1 MQPEEETKNM
11 KKRLLAMLMVL
22 SMALSI
28 LPMSAM
34 AAPGG
39 GSGDQDETSQV
50 VNPGGTVYYDQ
61 NGKQYDTGKL
71 GEDGIVVEMS
81 KTVQAGDSENIFDV
95 TLQVKTNQNVQE
107 LSSTNPDAAVA
118 LVLDLSGSME
128 DCVECGKGET
138 SHSRWSDHTYKSRL
152 AQAQENAIQ
161 FLNQFSELSS
171 GEGKAKRM
179 VTVITFNSHAQ
190 RVTSWLDVT
199 NQRNLSHVQ
208 TQINSLEISERYTGT
223 NIEAGLMLADN
234 NLDEVKEEGI
244 EYLYTILLTDGKP
257 TWHVQRTSNSKNNI
271 TGERGGGSS
280 TKKEDAEDVGKEAN
294 DILTKSRN
302 SKLFSICFG
311 VEKVDWSTVP
321 VWETTPFRNWYD
333 ATPPTTERTT
343 VGQWLTSFSSKAYNG
358 GTKGENLFDNFDS
371 ILSQIEVA
379 TKAFKVT
386 DEMGENVSVV
396 NYQQNEGNTVKV
408 SENRDQIYWDILQS
422 ALDSEESNYTEN
434 EDGTITGTLAY
445 TLHYTVKLD
454 NLSMQNPDQ
463 GSVKVNDSA
472 KLTYAVCTDG
482 MWGDI
487 QTGTFAVPQ
496 VKSFAG
502 DLIFTKKGSDG
513 KILEGAQ
520 FTLTCQD
527 NRNWKREATS
537 NESGGISFENIPSGH
552 VYTLTEA
559 EVPEGY
565 VAVELIDV
573 TVSYGEVTAEGIT
586 DGTLIDPVA
595 TGSLAISKEVTA
607 GDGLTPDENQQ
618 FSFKVEFNGEGQLE
632 GDFPYTVS
640 GSENEYTITDGGTIT
655 LKAEETATITGL
667 PVGTTYTVTETNIP
681 AGFEAE
687 QGSISGTISGE
698 GNNAEFTNR
707 YSVEPLILSGETYLT
722 VRKEI
727 KAGDETYTWGEGDS
741 FTFSIFAKNGVPM
754 PEEETVTIS
763 NSTGGHTASF
773 GNITY
778 EKPDTYQYTIR
789 EIHSDIPGM
798 SSDTKV
804 YIVTVNVAVQD
815 GKLVPEVTYQVKRNN
830 ETTDYTKSEYE
841 NNKLLFTNQYDTSKQ
856 TVRISG
862 NKELKGEPLD
872 AGDFQFQLTGVQ
884 KDDGE
889 VIRDQSGVG
898 DIPLPGDLE
907 IGGTVTNGS
916 IESDPSNIFFGTI
929 TYDVKDE
936 GTYKYY
942 FKEVV
947 PEEAEPGMVYDE
959 EEKVVTVTVTY
970 EDQVL
975 NAIVSVDAGDGTV
988 TEKNAS
994 LTFRNVKKEATLG
1007 GDGSTALTV
1016 NKTLTGRGWLPTDTF
1031 SFTLAANDDTTKQA
1045 IKDGDVVLNGV
1056 QVVNGVM
1063 TTTISGGPTLTGS
1076 NSIMNAKTSAFEGIT
1091 FYEEGIYKFLVQETA
1106 GEIKDVTYSLAKYT
1120 VTVQV
1125 DENEDGTLADPVVT
1139 VTQTTN
1145 DKGDAV
1151 SEVGATTL
1159 QFTNTVAEKGN
1170 TKSVTTGEEG
1180 AGNYDPDGKVAG
1192 VGDILTYTIQWVND
1206 AVDEN
1211 GNATAA
1217 TVTVTDTIPEGT
1229 EYVKNSAVN
1238 ATYDDTT
1245 KTLTWTINN
1254 AAADATDEVSFQVKV
1269 TEAAVENKENTIKN
1283 QAAVKVGDNTPKQT
1297 TETETYVP
1305 EKSVTEYQPGTGD
1318 AAATVPDTGL
1328 KVGDQLTYTIFYKN
1342 TETDKANVTIADVVP
1357 AGTKLTEK
1365 PMADGATVTMYA
1377 DDKGETET
1385 NDPAAAKMVKWV
1397 IPEVEENAE
1406 GTVTMTV
1413 KVVSGAEAT
1422 VENTASVQ
1430 IGQDGPTVSTNTEST
1445 EIDESERTVTITP
1458 ADIIVYTGGTG
1469 YEGVVGNQSGAA
1481 RAGEDEETG
1490 GQSNGLPEPGYY
1502 ITLPDW
1508 LNDQL
1513 NIKEDPTEEGATDLS
1528 KILTFT
1534 YADDE
1539 EQTRKWSLALYYD
1552 GEDGTSYEETRVEGV
1567 TRNRYVYRMNP
1578 AVVDGE
1584 KIPVRVQ
1591 FTPKGEEGGIPT
1603 LSDDFTLDLGTL
1615 YQQYDMTIYPGL
1627 LEQDLVE
1634 AQVKLNGGDNTETLP
1649 VKVGNGTLTVRGT
1662 TNGEVTTKVATTT
1675 DDVTKNTKT
1684 IDETTGCTITA
1695 VADADTQYVVN
1706 ESHVTVEAESVHLLA
1721 DELSQGDTAEGDA
1734 ANESQRI
1741 LKDYL
1746 VENNQ
1751 AETDDHYIYQYL
1763 DLVDETNGRAWV
1775 TADRPVDVY
1784 WKLPKGSD
1792 SNDDFKIVHFTGLD
1806 RQYDEETEK
1815 LIGTEGY
1822 EVEEYTTAN
1831 NKLEIVT
1838 LDGEQYLKFAT
1849 KEFSPFVL
1857 VWDEVSN
1864 SSGGGGSGGNK
1875 PSLNTEDH
1883 YGYIV
1888 GYPVDYETGEPTDD
1902 QARKPVK
1909 PQGKITRAEVATIFF
1924 RMLTDES
1931 RNAYW
1936 SQSNDFT
1943 DVAADAWYNNA
1954 ISTMANA
1961 GILDGYED
1969 GSFHPNGYITRAEF
1983 ATIAVRFF
1991 DLSYQGEDLFP
2002 DIDGHWA
2009 QDYINQAAD
2018 AGIIEGYPDGTFGPQ
2033 KQITRAEAVT
2043 MVNRTLDRHPDQDHF
2058 LEDMLVW
2065 PDNLDTEAWYYAD
2078 IQEATNSHEYQV
2090 KKDAQGNEYEV
2101 WTKILPIRDWEAL
2114 EKEWSDANSSENPG
2128 DVV

>member
-1 MQPEEETKNM
+1 M

-34 AAPGG
+34 AAPDD
-39 GSGDQDETSQV
+39 GSGGQDETSQV
-50 VNPGGTVYYDQ
+50 VNPGGTIYYDKD
-61 NGKQYDTGKL
+61 GKKNETGEL
-71 GEDGIVVEMS
+71 GKDGIVVEMKKEVE
-81 KTVQAGDSENIFDV
+81 KTEKENEFNV
-95 TLQVKTNQNVQE
+95 TLQVRTSQNIKE
-107 LSSTNPDAAVA
+107 LSSKNPDAAVV
-118 LVLDLSGSME
+118 LVLDVSNSM
-128 DCVECGKGET
+128 DNCSVCGNSWYQKHKGHRFT
-138 SHSRWSDHTYKSRL
+138 SRL
-152 AQAQENAIQ
+152 AKAKEAAIQ
-161 FLNQFSELSS
+161 FVDEFAKLTA
-171 GEGKAKRM
+171 GEGTAKRM
-179 VTVITFNSHAQ
+179 VNVIMFGDGAY
-190 RVTSWLDVT
+190 REVDWCDVT
-199 NQRNLSHVQ
+199 KPNVLQSVK
-208 TQINSLEISERYTGT
+208 TKINSLETSGGT
-223 NIEAGLMLADN
+223 NIEAGLMLARN
-234 NLDEVKEEGI
+234 NLDSKTVDGI
-244 EYLYTILLTDGKP
+244 DYLYTILLTDGEP
-257 TWHVQRTSNSKNNI
+257 TMYVDGNRTSVNRIDGNGLGYGATEESVKDIGTLANNIKEKGNGLSKLYSICCGEDVWNSKPFHSWSGVTPSVTEKTTI
-271 TGERGGGSS
+271 GEWLQAFS
-280 TKKEDAEDVGKEAN
+280 TAAY
-294 DILTKSRN
+294 KSD
-302 SKLFSICFG
+302 SA
-311 VEKVDWSTVP
+311 D
-321 VWETTPFRNWYD
+321 
-333 ATPPTTERTT
+333 
-343 VGQWLTSFSSKAYNG
+343 
-358 GTKGENLFDNFDS
+358 NLFDNFSS
-371 ILSQIEVA
+371 ILEQIKIA
-379 TKAFKVT
+379 TKAFRVS
-386 DEMGENVSVV
+386 DHMGENITAEQIISGGKNVAEISD
-396 NYQQNEGNTVKV
+396 NEVKWNILASEVDETLTNWNEETNTG
-408 SENRDQIYWDILQS
+408 ILGYS
-422 ALDSEESNYTEN
+422 
-434 EDGTITGTLAY
+434 LAY
-445 TLHYTVKLD
+445 TVTLD
-454 NLSMQNPDQ
+454 NLSMKNID
-463 GSVKVNDSA
+463 SVVAVNEEA
-472 KLTYAVCTDG
+472 TLTYAVQNDG
-482 MWGDI
+482 TWGDI

-513 KILEGAQ
+513 KILEGAR

-527 NRNWKREATS
+527 NGNWNREATS
-537 NESGGISFENIPSGH
+537 NESGEISFENIPSGH

-565 VAVELIDV
+565 VAVEPIDV

-595 TGSLAISKEVTA
+595 TGSLAISKTVTA
-607 GDGLTPDENQQ
+607 ESGLEPDSDQK
-618 FSFKVEFNGEGQLE
+618 FTFMVDFNGEDVLE
-632 GDFPYTVS
+632 GKFPYTVS
-640 GSENEYTITDGGTIT
+640 GSETGNGNVTDGATIT

-681 AGFEAE
+681 AGFVPENNSL
-687 QGSISGTISGE
+687 QGSISKEESK
-698 GNNAEFTNR
+698 AVFTNT
-707 YSVEPLILSGETYLT
+707 YTVTPATLLGETCLT
-722 VRKEI
+722 VKKEI
-727 KAGDETYTWGEGDS
+727 KAGDELYTWGEDDS
-741 FTFSIFAKNGVPM
+741 FTFSISAKEGTPM
-754 PEEETVTIS
+754 PNEKSITIG
-763 NSTGGHTASF
+763 NGTDDYTASF

-778 EKPDTYQYTIR
+778 EKPGTYEYNIR
-789 EIHSDIPGM
+789 ENSSNIPGM

-804 YIVTVNVAVQD
+804 YIVTVNVEVQD
-815 GKLVPEVTYQVKRNN
+815 GKLVPKVTYRVQQGDKSSN
-830 ETTDYTKSEYE
+830 YTEYDT
-841 NNKLLFTNQYDTSKQ
+841 NKLLFTNLYDTSRQ

-872 AGDFQFQLTGVQ
+872 TGDFQFQLIGVQ
-884 KDDGE
+884 KDDGK
-889 VIRDQSGVG
+889 VIRDQSEVG
-898 DIPLPGDLE
+898 DIPLPGELT
-907 IGGTVTNGS
+907 IGGEVSNGS
-916 IESDPSNIFFGTI
+916 AQGDPGNIFFGTI
-929 TYDVKDE
+929 TYDVQDA

-942 FKEVV
+942 FQEVV
-947 PEEAEPGMVYDE
+947 PEDKEPGMVYDE

-970 EDQVL
+970 DEGVL
-975 NAIVSVDAGDGTV
+975 NATVSVDTGDGTAAG
-988 TEKNAS
+988 ESAS
-994 LTFRNVKKEATLG
+994 LTFRNVKKKATLD
-1007 GDGSTALTV
+1007 GDKEAALTV
-1016 NKTLTGRGWLPTDTF
+1016 KKTLTGRGWLPTDQFTF
-1031 SFTLAANDDTTKQA
+1031 QLAAEDDDTSQA
-1045 IKDGDVVLNGV
+1045 LDDGTVKLENALGDVMV
-1056 QVVNGVM
+1056 
-1063 TTTISGGPTLTGS
+1063 TTIPESKTIQAGNSVISNTKTGS
-1076 NSIMNAKTSAFEGIT
+1076 FGDIT
-1091 FYEEGIYKFLVQETA
+1091 FYEA
-1106 GEIKDVTYSLAKYT
+1106 GTYTFTVTEIKPDKGAIEGVTYSLAKYT

-1125 DENEDGTLADPVVT
+1125 DENKDGTLAEPKVT
-1139 VTQTTN
+1139 VTQTTD
-1145 DKGDAV
+1145 DKGESV
-1151 SEVGATTL
+1151 SDGGATTP

-1170 TKSVTTGEEG
+1170 TKSVTTGTEG
-1180 AGNYDPDGKVAG
+1180 TDSYDPDGKVAG

-1513 NIKEDPTEEGATDLS
+1513 NIQDDPTEEGATDLS

-1539 EQTRKWSLALYYD
+1539 EQTREWSLALYYD

-1591 FTPKGEEGGIPT
+1591 FVPKNDPDGIPT

-1615 YQQYDMTIYPGL
+1615 YQQYSMTIYPGL

-1634 AQVKLNGGDNTETLP
+1634 AQVKLNGEDDTETLP

-1675 DDVTKNTKT
+1675 DAVAENENT
-1684 IDETTGCTITA
+1684 IDDVTGCTITA

-1706 ESHVTVEAESVHLLA
+1706 ESHVTVEAENVHLLA

-1734 ANESQRI
+1734 ANESQQI
-1741 LKDYL
+1741 LKNYL
-1746 VENNQ
+1746 VKKDQ

-1792 SNDDFKIVHFTGLD
+1792 SNDDFKLVHFTGLD
-1806 RQYDEETEK
+1806 RQYDEETEG
-1815 LIGTEGY
+1815 LIGQEGY
-1822 EVEEYTTAN
+1822 EVEAYTTSN
-1831 NKLEIVT
+1831 GGLEIVT

-1864 SSGGGGSGGNK
+1864 SSGGGNK

-1936 SQSNDFT
+1936 SQSNSFT

-1954 ISTMANA
+1954 ISTMTNA

-2043 MVNRTLDRHPDQDHF
+2043 MVNRTLDRHPDPDHF

-2078 IQEATNSHEYQV
+2078 MQEATNSHEYQM

-2128 DVV
+2128 DVAG

>member
-28 LPMSAM
+28 LPMSAV
-34 AAPGG
+34 AVGNGEAREYQ
-39 GSGDQDETSQV
+39 DQIVKQGEEIVTSE
-50 VNPGGTVYYDQ
+50 
-61 NGKQYDTGKL
+61 GKVKHSKIIQQTG
-71 GEDGIVVEMS
+71 ENTFGI
-81 KTVQAGDSENIFDV
+81 
-95 TLQVKTNQNVQE
+95 TLQVKTSEEIKEQVVSE
-107 LSSTNPDAAVA
+107 DAAVV
-118 LVLDLSGSME
+118 LVLDQSSSMTYNNIKDLKEAVYGFVDTLTENVSATARREIAIVMFGSNADTE
-128 DCVECGKGET
+128 LFWTNAVTDRWKVNQAVTGIEKT
-138 SHSRWSDHTYKSRL
+138 SN
-152 AQAQENAIQ
+152 E
-161 FLNQFSELSS
+161 
-171 GEGKAKRM
+171 
-179 VTVITFNSHAQ
+179 
-190 RVTSWLDVT
+190 
-199 NQRNLSHVQ
+199 
-208 TQINSLEISERYTGT
+208 GT
-223 NIEAGLMLADN
+223 NIEGGLRLAN
-234 NLDEVKEEGI
+234 NLLNHDKIKDIQNKYV
-244 EYLYTILLTDGKP
+244 ILMTDGVP
-257 TWHVQRTSNSKNNI
+257 TFYVTDRNETSSMTKM
-271 TGERGGGSS
+271 TGSRGGGSS
-280 TKKEDAEDVGKEAN
+280 AEHPDWHDIYCTKGWDDLGESDDIPGQIREKGAKLYTVSYKSSSIKNKKVNGQTIDNWLASFADQHFQSN
-294 DILTKSRN
+294 DDISLGLENIAQIIVNQAKAWILT
-302 SKLFSICFG
+302 
-311 VEKVDWSTVP
+311 DP
-321 VWETTPFRNWYD
+321 
-333 ATPPTTERTT
+333 
-343 VGQWLTSFSSKAYNG
+343 
-358 GTKGENLFDNFDS
+358 
-371 ILSQIEVA
+371 
-379 TKAFKVT
+379 
-386 DEMGENVSVV
+386 MGE
-396 NYQQNEGNTVKV
+396 YIQFGLNEGITRVTNETQNIVRNPRKYNTDT
-408 SENRDQIYWDILQS
+408 NTLIWDLKN
-422 ALDSEESNYTEN
+422 DSLYEKETIGNVTWYT
-434 EDGTITGTLAY
+434 Y
-445 TLHYTVKLD
+445 TLTYSVTLN
-454 NLSMQNPDQ
+454 NLKEGFSQNQNYDTN
-463 GSVKVNDSA
+463 GTT
-472 KLTYAVCTDG
+472 KLTYMVRDEK
-482 MWGDI
+482 GDLEPELYE
-487 QTGTFAVPQ
+487 TELAVPQ
-496 VKSFAG
+496 VKGFVGS
-502 DLIFTKKGSDG
+502 LEFTKVNAEKQPLKGAEFTLKVDDGNWQKKVASDNDG
-513 KILEGAQ
+513 KIS
-520 FTLTCQD
+520 FTD
-527 NRNWKREATS
+527 
-537 NESGGISFENIPSGH
+537 IPSGH
-552 VYTLTEA
+552 VYTLTETEA
-559 EVPEGY
+559 PEGY
-565 VAVELIDV
+565 VEVTPIDV
-573 TVSYGEVTAEGIT
+573 TVSYGEVTAKEIT

-595 TGSLAISKEVTA
+595 TGSLAISKTVTIES
-607 GDGLTPDENQQ
+607 GLEPDSDQE
-618 FSFKVEFNGEGQLE
+618 FTFMVDFNGEDVLE
-632 GDFPYTVS
+632 GKFPYTVS
-640 GSENEYTITDGGTIT
+640 GSEITGNVTDGATIT
-655 LKAEETATITGL
+655 LKAGETATITGL

-681 AGFEAE
+681 AGFVPENNSL
-687 QGSISGTISGE
+687 QGSISKEESK
-698 GNNAEFTNR
+698 AVFTNT
-707 YSVEPLILSGETYLT
+707 YTVTPATLLGENCLT
-722 VRKEI
+722 VKKEI
-727 KAGDETYTWGEGDS
+727 KAGDELYTWGEDDS
-741 FTFSIFAKNGVPM
+741 FTFSISADTGVPM
-754 PEEETVTIS
+754 PDKEIVTIS
-763 NSTGGHTASF
+763 NSTEGHTASF

-778 EKPDTYQYTIR
+778 EKPGTYEYNIR
-789 EIHSDIPGM
+789 ENPSNIPGM

-804 YIVTVNVAVQD
+804 YIVTVNVEVQD
-815 GKLVPEVTYQVKRNN
+815 GKLVPKVTYQVQQGDKSSN
-830 ETTDYTKSEYE
+830 YTEYDT
-841 NNKLLFTNQYDTSKQ
+841 NKLLFTNLYDTSKQ

-942 FKEVV
+942 FREVV
-947 PEEAEPGMVYDE
+947 PADKEPGMVYDE

-970 EDQVL
+970 DEGQGL

-988 TEKNAS
+988 TEENAS

-1016 NKTLTGRGWLPTDTF
+1016 NKTLTGRGWLPTDQFTF
-1031 SFTLAANDDTTKQA
+1031 QLAAEDDDTSKA
-1045 IKDGDVVLNGV
+1045 LEDGTVKLENALGDAMV
-1056 QVVNGVM
+1056 
-1063 TTTISGGPTLTGS
+1063 TTIPESKTIQAGNSVISNTKTGS
-1076 NSIMNAKTSAFEGIT
+1076 FGDIT
-1091 FYEEGIYKFLVQETA
+1091 FYETGKYTFTVTEMKPGEGAIE
-1106 GEIKDVTYSLAKYT
+1106 GVTYSLAKYT

-1125 DENEDGTLADPVVT
+1125 DENKGGTLAEPKVT
-1139 VTQTTN
+1139 VTQTTD
-1145 DKGDAV
+1145 DKGESV
-1151 SEVGATTL
+1151 SDGGATTL

-1170 TKSVTTGEEG
+1170 TKSVTTGTEG
-1180 AGNYDPDGKVAG
+1180 TDSYDPDGKVAG

-1229 EYVKNSAVN
+1229 EYVKNSAEN

-1254 AAADATDEVSFQVKV
+1254 AAADATEEVSFQVKV

-1283 QAAVKVGDNTPKQT
+1283 QAAVKVGDNAPKQT
-1297 TETETYVP
+1297 TKTETYVP
-1305 EKSVTEYQPGTGD
+1305 EKSVTKYQPKDGD
-1318 AAATVPDTGL
+1318 ATTEVPQTGL
-1328 KVGDQLTYTIFYKN
+1328 KVGDQLTYTISYKN
-1342 TETDKANVTIADVVP
+1342 TEDTASMVTITDKVPTGTEFVSADNGGALDEESGIVTWTLNEVQP
-1357 AGTKLTEK
+1357 
-1365 PMADGATVTMYA
+1365 GAT
-1377 DDKGETET
+1377 GE
-1385 NDPAAAKMVKWV
+1385 
-1397 IPEVEENAE
+1397 
-1406 GTVTMTV
+1406 VTMTV
-1413 KVVSGAEAT
+1413 KVVSGAETT

-1430 IGQDGPTVSTNTEST
+1430 IGQNGPTVSTNTEST
-1445 EIDESERTVTITP
+1445 EIDESERSIIITP

-1469 YEGVVGNQSGAA
+1469 YESVVGNQSGAA

-1539 EQTRKWSLALYYD
+1539 EQTREWSLALYYD

-1591 FTPKGEEGGIPT
+1591 FVPKNDPDSIPT

-1615 YQQYDMTIYPGL
+1615 YQQYSMTIYPGL

-1634 AQVKLNGGDNTETLP
+1634 AQVKLNGEDDTETLP

-1695 VADADTQYVVN
+1695 VADADTQYVIN
-1706 ESHVTVEAESVHLLA
+1706 DSHVTVEAESVHLLA

-1734 ANESQRI
+1734 ANESQQI
-1741 LKDYL
+1741 LKNYL
-1746 VENNQ
+1746 VKNDQ

-1792 SNDDFKIVHFTGLD
+1792 SNDDFKLVHFTGLD
-1806 RQYDEETEK
+1806 RQYDEETEG
-1815 LIGTEGY
+1815 LIGQEGY
-1822 EVEEYTTAN
+1822 EVEAYTTSN
-1831 NKLEIVT
+1831 GGLEIVT

-1864 SSGGGGSGGNK
+1864 SSGGGGGGGNK

-1888 GYPVDYETGEPTDD
+1888 GYPVDYATGEPTDD
-1902 QARKPVK
+1902 QDRKPVK

-1936 SQSNDFT
+1936 SQSNSFT
-1943 DVAADAWYNNA
+1943 DVAAGAWYNNA

-2009 QDYINQAAD
+2009 QEYINQAAD

-2043 MVNRTLDRHPDQDHF
+2043 MVNRTLDRHPDPDHF

-2128 DVV
+2128 DVAG

>member
-1 MQPEEETKNM
+1 M

-34 AAPGG
+34 AAPDD
-39 GSGDQDETSQV
+39 GSGGQDETSQV

-199 NQRNLSHVQ
+199 NQRNLNYVQ

-257 TWHVQRTSNSKNNI
+257 TWHVQRTSNSKSNI

-280 TKKEDAEDVGKEAN
+280 TQKEDAEDVGKEAN

-321 VWETTPFRNWYD
+321 VWETTPFRNWYN

-537 NESGGISFENIPSGH
+537 NESGKISFENIPSGH
-552 VYTLTEA
+552 VYTLTETEA
-559 EVPEGY
+559 PEGY
-565 VAVELIDV
+565 VEVTPIDV
-573 TVSYGEVTAEGIT
+573 AVSYGEVTAEGIT

-595 TGSLAISKEVTA
+595 TGSLAISKKVTV
-607 GDGLTPDENQQ
+607 GDGLTPSPDTNFTFSVQ
-618 FSFKVEFNGEGQLE
+618 F
-632 GDFPYTVS
+632 
-640 GSENEYTITDGGTIT
+640 GSELSGTYETKTTSEKGAQEEETGKLTVTNGQATVTLQADQTITIQ
-655 LKAEETATITGL
+655 GL
-667 PVGTTYTVTETNIP
+667 PAGTTYTVTETERGD
-681 AGFEAE
+681 GFTQTVPEGDAT
-687 QGSISGTISGE
+687 GTISANRTE
-698 GNNAEFTNR
+698 TAAFTN
-707 YSVEPLILSGETYLT
+707 TYKVAPVSLAGST
-722 VRKEI
+722 ALQVKKEI
-727 KAGDETYTWGEGDS
+727 QGKAPETSYEWQENDS
-741 FTFSIFAKNGVPM
+741 FTFTITAVTQGAPM
-754 PEEETVTIS
+754 PERKEIVIDKDTT
-763 NSTGGHTASF
+763 NHTASF
-773 GNITY
+773 GDITY
-778 EKPDTYQYTIR
+778 KKPGTYKYEIR
-789 EIHSDIPGM
+789 EKNSEIPGM
-798 SSDTKV
+798 SSDSR
-804 YIVTVNVAVQD
+804 A
-815 GKLVPEVTYQVKRNN
+815 YQVQVVVEDTGTGSLNVK
-830 ETTDYTKSEYE
+830 EPKYSLLDGGSTTEYE
-841 NNKLLFTNQYDTSKQ
+841 YGENTPMTFVNTYDTATQQVIIRGTK
-856 TVRISG
+856 T
-862 NKELKGEPLD
+862 
-872 AGDFQFQLTGVQ
+872 LTGDTLA
-884 KDDGE
+884 KDQFSFALTKAE
-889 VIRDQSGVG
+889 KVG
-898 DIPLPGDLE
+898 SEGATVPLPVIDENSLE
-907 IGGTVTNGS
+907 VGNTVKNTEATAN
-916 IESDPSNIFFGTI
+916 NIFFGTI
-929 TYDVKDE
+929 TYDVQDA

-942 FKEVV
+942 FQEVV
-947 PEEAEPGMVYDE
+947 PEDEEPGMVYDD

-970 EDQVL
+970 DEGVL
-975 NAIVSVDAGDGTV
+975 NSTVSVDTGDGTAAG
-988 TEKNAS
+988 KSAS
-994 LTFRNVKKEATLG
+994 LTFHNVKKEATLD
-1007 GDGSTALTV
+1007 GDGDAALTV
-1016 NKTLTGRGWLPTDTF
+1016 KKTLTGRGWLPTDQFTF
-1031 SFTLAANDDTTKQA
+1031 QLAAEDDDTSQA
-1045 IKDGDVVLNGV
+1045 LEDGTVKLENALGDAMV
-1056 QVVNGVM
+1056 
-1063 TTTISGGPTLTGS
+1063 TTIPESKTIQAGNSVISNTKTGS
-1076 NSIMNAKTSAFEGIT
+1076 FGDIT
-1091 FYEEGIYKFLVQETA
+1091 FYETGKYTFTVTEMKPGEGAIE
-1106 GEIKDVTYSLAKYT
+1106 GVTYSLAKYT

-1139 VTQTTN
+1139 VTQTTD
-1145 DKGDAV
+1145 DKGESV
-1151 SEVGATTL
+1151 SDGGATTL

-1211 GNATAA
+1211 GNVTAA

-1229 EYVKNSAVN
+1229 EYVNNSAQN
-1238 ATYDDTT
+1238 ATYDGDT
-1245 KTLTWTINN
+1245 KTLTWTIKN
-1254 AAADATDEVSFQVKV
+1254 ADPNATGTVSFRVKV
-1269 TEAAVENKENTIKN
+1269 TEAAVKNDEDNTIEN
-1283 QAAVKVGDNTPKQT
+1283 QATVEVGDNESKQT
-1297 TETETYVP
+1297 TKTETYVP
-1305 EKSVTEYQPGTGD
+1305 EKSVTKYQPKDGD
-1318 AAATVPDTGL
+1318 ATTEVPQTGL
-1328 KVGDQLTYTIFYKN
+1328 KVGDQLTYTISYKN
-1342 TETDKANVTIADVVP
+1342 TEDTASTVTITDKVPTGTEFVSADNGGALDEESGIVTWTLNEVQP
-1357 AGTKLTEK
+1357 
-1365 PMADGATVTMYA
+1365 GAT
-1377 DDKGETET
+1377 GE
-1385 NDPAAAKMVKWV
+1385 
-1397 IPEVEENAE
+1397 
-1406 GTVTMTV
+1406 VTMTV
-1413 KVVSGAEAT
+1413 KVVSGAETT

-1430 IGQDGPTVSTNTEST
+1430 IGEDGPTVSTNTEST
-1445 EIDESERTVTITP
+1445 EIDESERSIIITP

-1469 YEGVVGNQSGAA
+1469 YESVVGNQSGAA

-1490 GQSNGLPEPGYY
+1490 EQSNGLPEPGYY

-1513 NIKEDPTEEGATDLS
+1513 NIQEDPTQEGATDLS

-1539 EQTRKWSLALYYD
+1539 EQTREWSLALYYD

-1591 FTPKGEEGGIPT
+1591 FVPKNDPDGIPT

-1615 YQQYDMTIYPGL
+1615 YQQYSMTIYPGL

-1634 AQVKLNGGDNTETLP
+1634 AQVKLNGEDDTETLP

-1695 VADADTQYVVN
+1695 VADADTQYVIN
-1706 ESHVTVEAESVHLLA
+1706 DSHVTVEAENVHLLA

-1734 ANESQRI
+1734 ANESQQI

-1746 VENNQ
+1746 VKNDQ

-1792 SNDDFKIVHFTGLD
+1792 SNDDFKLVHFTGLD
-1806 RQYDEETEK
+1806 RQYDGDTAD
-1815 LIGTEGY
+1815 LIGQEGY
-1822 EVEEYTTAN
+1822 EVEAYTTSN
-1831 NKLEIVT
+1831 GGLEIVT

-1864 SSGGGGSGGNK
+1864 SSGGGGGGGNK

-1888 GYPVDYETGEPTDD
+1888 GYPVDYATGEPTDD

-1936 SQSNDFT
+1936 SQSNSFT

-1954 ISTMANA
+1954 ISTMTNA

-2043 MVNRTLDRHPDQDHF
+2043 MVNRTLDRHPDPDHF

-2128 DVV
+2128 DVAG

>member
-1 MQPEEETKNM
+1 M

-34 AAPGG
+34 AAPDD
-39 GSGDQDETSQV
+39 GSGGQDETSQV
-50 VNPGGTVYYDQ
+50 VNPGGTIYYDKD
-61 NGKQYDTGKL
+61 GKKNETGEL
-71 GEDGIVVEMS
+71 GKDGIVVEMKKEVE
-81 KTVQAGDSENIFDV
+81 KTEKENEFNV
-95 TLQVKTNQNVQE
+95 TLQVRTSQNIKE
-107 LSSTNPDAAVA
+107 LSSKNPDAAVV
-118 LVLDLSGSME
+118 LVLDVSNSM
-128 DCVECGKGET
+128 DNCSVCGNSWYQKHKGHRFT
-138 SHSRWSDHTYKSRL
+138 SRL
-152 AQAQENAIQ
+152 AKAKEAAIQ
-161 FLNQFSELSS
+161 FVDEFAKLTA
-171 GEGKAKRM
+171 GEGTAKRM
-179 VTVITFNSHAQ
+179 VNVIMFGDGAY
-190 RVTSWLDVT
+190 REVDWCDVT
-199 NQRNLSHVQ
+199 KPNVLQSVK
-208 TQINSLEISERYTGT
+208 TKINSLETSGGT
-223 NIEAGLMLADN
+223 NIEAGLMLARN
-234 NLDEVKEEGI
+234 NLDSTTVDGI
-244 EYLYTILLTDGKP
+244 DYLYTILLTDGEP
-257 TWHVQRTSNSKNNI
+257 TMYVDGNRTSVNRIDGNGLGYGATRESVKDIGTLANNIKEKGNGLSKLYSICCGEDVWNSKPFHSWSGVTPSVTEKTTI
-271 TGERGGGSS
+271 GEWLQAFS
-280 TKKEDAEDVGKEAN
+280 TAAY
-294 DILTKSRN
+294 KSD
-302 SKLFSICFG
+302 SA
-311 VEKVDWSTVP
+311 D
-321 VWETTPFRNWYD
+321 
-333 ATPPTTERTT
+333 
-343 VGQWLTSFSSKAYNG
+343 
-358 GTKGENLFDNFDS
+358 NLFDNFSS
-371 ILSQIEVA
+371 ILEQIKIA
-379 TKAFKVT
+379 TKAFRVS
-386 DEMGENVSVV
+386 DHMGENITAEQIISGGKNVAEISD
-396 NYQQNEGNTVKV
+396 NEVKWNILASEVDETLTNWNEETNTG
-408 SENRDQIYWDILQS
+408 ILGYS
-422 ALDSEESNYTEN
+422 
-434 EDGTITGTLAY
+434 LAY
-445 TLHYTVKLD
+445 TVTLD
-454 NLSMQNPDQ
+454 NLSMKNID
-463 GSVKVNDSA
+463 SVVAVNEEA
-472 KLTYAVCTDG
+472 TLTYAVQNDG
-482 MWGDI
+482 TWGDI

-527 NRNWKREATS
+527 NENWNREATS
-537 NESGGISFENIPSGH
+537 NESGKISFENIPSGH
-552 VYTLTEA
+552 VYTLTETEA
-559 EVPEGY
+559 PEGY
-565 VAVELIDV
+565 VEVTPIDV

-595 TGSLAISKEVTA
+595 TGSLAISKTVTA
-607 GDGLTPDENQQ
+607 ESGLEPDSDQK
-618 FSFKVEFNGEGQLE
+618 FTFMVDFNGEDVLE
-632 GDFPYTVS
+632 GKFPYTVS
-640 GSENEYTITDGGTIT
+640 GSETGNGNVTDGATIT
-655 LKAEETATITGL
+655 LKAGETATITGL
-667 PVGTTYTVTETNIP
+667 PVGTTYTVTETEIP
-681 AGFEAE
+681 TGFEAE
-687 QGSISGTISGE
+687 QESINGTISGE
-698 GNNAEFTNR
+698 GNNAEFTNK
-707 YSVEPLILSGETYLT
+707 YSVGPLILPGETYLT
-722 VRKEI
+722 VKKEI
-727 KAGDETYTWGEGDS
+727 QAEGETYTWGEDDS
-741 FTFSIFAKNGVPM
+741 FTFSISADTGVPM
-754 PEEETVTIS
+754 PDEEIITIS
-763 NSTGGHTASF
+763 NSTEGHTASF
-773 GNITY
+773 GNIIY
-778 EKPDTYQYTIR
+778 KQPGTYQYSIR
-789 EIHSDIPGM
+789 EGHSDIPGM

-804 YIVTVNVAVQD
+804 YIVNVQVTVQN
-815 GKLVPEVTYQVKRNN
+815 GTLVPEVTYQVQQGDKSS
-830 ETTDYTKSEYE
+830 DYTEY
-841 NNKLLFTNQYDTSKQ
+841 NINKLLFTNQYDTSKQ

-862 NKELKGEPLD
+862 SKELKGEILE
-872 AGDFQFQLTGVQ
+872 AKDFQFQLTGVK
-884 KDDGE
+884 KDNGE
-889 VIRDQSGVG
+889 VIQDQNDVG

-929 TYDVKDE
+929 TYDVQDA

-942 FKEVV
+942 FQEVV
-947 PEEAEPGMVYDE
+947 PEDKEPGMVYDE

-970 EDQVL
+970 DEDKGL

-1016 NKTLTGRGWLPTDTF
+1016 NKTLTGRGWLPTDQF
-1031 SFTLAANDDTTKQA
+1031 AFQLAAGDDDTSKA
-1045 IKDGDVVLNGV
+1045 LEDGIVKLENALGDAMV
-1056 QVVNGVM
+1056 
-1063 TTTISGGPTLTGS
+1063 TTIPESKTIQAGNSVISNTKTGS
-1076 NSIMNAKTSAFEGIT
+1076 FGDIT
-1091 FYEEGIYKFLVQETA
+1091 FYETGKYTFTVTEMKPGEGAIE
-1106 GEIKDVTYSLAKYT
+1106 GVTYSQAKYT

-1125 DENEDGTLADPVVT
+1125 DENEDGTLAKPEVT

-1170 TKSVTTGEEG
+1170 TKSVTTGTTEDPDG
-1180 AGNYDPDGKVAG
+1180 IDPDGKVAG

-1206 AVDEN
+1206 AVDKN

-1217 TVTVTDTIPEGT
+1217 TVIVTDTIPEGT
-1229 EYVKNSAVN
+1229 ECVADGGAN
-1238 ATYDDTT
+1238 YDDTA
-1245 KTLTWTINN
+1245 KTLTWTIDN
-1254 AAADATDEVSFQVKV
+1254 AAANATGEVSFRVKV
-1269 TEAAVENKENTIKN
+1269 TEAAVKNDEDNTIEN
-1283 QAAVKVGDNTPKQT
+1283 QATVEVGDNESKQT
-1297 TETETYVP
+1297 TKTETYVP
-1305 EKSVTEYQPGTGD
+1305 EKSVTKYQPKDGD
-1318 AAATVPDTGL
+1318 ATTEVPQTGL
-1328 KVGDQLTYTIFYKN
+1328 KVGDQLTYTISYKN
-1342 TETDKANVTIADVVP
+1342 TED
-1357 AGTKLTEK
+1357 TE
-1365 PMADGATVTMYA
+1365 ATVTITDKVPTGTEFVSA
-1377 DDKGETET
+1377 DNDGALDEESGIVTWTLNEVQPGATGE
-1385 NDPAAAKMVKWV
+1385 
-1397 IPEVEENAE
+1397 
-1406 GTVTMTV
+1406 VTMTV
-1413 KVVSGAEAT
+1413 KVVSGAETT

-1430 IGQDGPTVSTNTEST
+1430 IGEDGPTVSTNTEST
-1445 EIDESERTVTITP
+1445 EIDESERSIIITP
-1458 ADIIVYTGGTG
+1458 ADIIVYTGGDG
-1469 YEGVVGNQSGAA
+1469 YESVVGNQSGAA
-1481 RAGEDEETG
+1481 RAGDDEETG
-1490 GQSNGLPEPGYY
+1490 EQSNGLPEPGYY

-1513 NIKEDPTEEGATDLS
+1513 NIQDDPTEEGATDLS

-1534 YADDE
+1534 YADE
-1539 EQTRKWSLALYYD
+1539 EQTREWSLALYYD
-1552 GEDGTSYEETRVEGV
+1552 DEDGTSYEETTVGDV

-1578 AVVDGE
+1578 AVVGGE

-1695 VADADTQYVVN
+1695 VADADTQYVIN
-1706 ESHVTVEAESVHLLA
+1706 DSHVTVEAENVHLLA

-1734 ANESQRI
+1734 ANESQQI
-1741 LKDYL
+1741 LKNYL
-1746 VENNQ
+1746 VKNDQ

-1792 SNDDFKIVHFTGLD
+1792 SNDDFKLVHFTGLD
-1806 RQYDEETEK
+1806 RQYDEETEG
-1815 LIGTEGY
+1815 LIGQEGY
-1822 EVEEYTTAN
+1822 EVEAYTTSN
-1831 NKLEIVT
+1831 GGLEIVT

-1864 SSGGGGSGGNK
+1864 SSGGGGGGGNK

-1888 GYPVDYETGEPTDD
+1888 GYPVDYATGEPTDD

-1936 SQSNDFT
+1936 SQSNSFT

-2043 MVNRTLDRHPDQDHF
+2043 LVNRTLDRHPDPDHF

-2078 IQEATNSHEYQV
+2078 MQEATNSHEYQM

-2128 DVV
+2128 DVAG

>member
-1 MQPEEETKNM
+1 M

-34 AAPGG
+34 AAPDD
-39 GSGDQDETSQV
+39 GSGGQDETSQV
-50 VNPGGTVYYDQ
+50 VNPGGTIYYDKD
-61 NGKQYDTGKL
+61 GKKNETGEL
-71 GEDGIVVEMS
+71 GKDGIVVEMKKEVE
-81 KTVQAGDSENIFDV
+81 KTEKENEFNV
-95 TLQVKTNQNVQE
+95 TLQVRTSQNIKE
-107 LSSTNPDAAVA
+107 LSSKNPDAAVV
-118 LVLDLSGSME
+118 LVLDVSNSM
-128 DCVECGKGET
+128 DNCSVCGNSWYQKHKGHRFT
-138 SHSRWSDHTYKSRL
+138 SRL
-152 AQAQENAIQ
+152 AKAKEAAIQ
-161 FLNQFSELSS
+161 FVDEFAKLTA
-171 GEGKAKRM
+171 GEGTAKRM
-179 VTVITFNSHAQ
+179 VNVIMFGDGAY
-190 RVTSWLDVT
+190 REVDWCDVT
-199 NQRNLSHVQ
+199 KPNVLQSVK
-208 TQINSLEISERYTGT
+208 TKINSLETSGGT
-223 NIEAGLMLADN
+223 NIEAGLMLARN
-234 NLDEVKEEGI
+234 NLDSKTVDGI
-244 EYLYTILLTDGKP
+244 DYLYTILLTDGEP
-257 TWHVQRTSNSKNNI
+257 TMYVDGNRTSVNRIDGNGLGYGATEESVKDIGTLANNIKEKGNGLSKLYSICCGEDVWNSKPFHSWSGVTPSVTEKTTI
-271 TGERGGGSS
+271 GEWLQAFS
-280 TKKEDAEDVGKEAN
+280 TAAY
-294 DILTKSRN
+294 KSD
-302 SKLFSICFG
+302 SA
-311 VEKVDWSTVP
+311 D
-321 VWETTPFRNWYD
+321 
-333 ATPPTTERTT
+333 
-343 VGQWLTSFSSKAYNG
+343 
-358 GTKGENLFDNFDS
+358 NLFDNFSS
-371 ILSQIEVA
+371 ILEQIKIA
-379 TKAFKVT
+379 TKAFRVS
-386 DEMGENVSVV
+386 DHMGENITAEQIISGGKNVAEISD
-396 NYQQNEGNTVKV
+396 NEVKWNILASEVDETLTNWNEETNTG
-408 SENRDQIYWDILQS
+408 ILGYS
-422 ALDSEESNYTEN
+422 
-434 EDGTITGTLAY
+434 LAY
-445 TLHYTVKLD
+445 TVTLD
-454 NLSMQNPDQ
+454 NLSMKNID
-463 GSVKVNDSA
+463 SVVAVNEEA
-472 KLTYAVCTDG
+472 TLTYAVQNDG
-482 MWGDI
+482 TWGDI

-537 NESGGISFENIPSGH
+537 NESGKISFENIPSGH
-552 VYTLTEA
+552 VYTLTETEA
-559 EVPEGY
+559 PEGY
-565 VAVELIDV
+565 VEVTPIDV
-573 TVSYGEVTAEGIT
+573 AVSYGEVTAEGIT

-595 TGSLAISKEVTA
+595 TGSLAISKKVTV
-607 GDGLTPDENQQ
+607 GDGLTPSPDTNFTFSVQ
-618 FSFKVEFNGEGQLE
+618 F
-632 GDFPYTVS
+632 
-640 GSENEYTITDGGTIT
+640 GSELSGTYETKTTSEKGAQEEETGKLTVTNGQATVTLQADQTITIQ
-655 LKAEETATITGL
+655 GL
-667 PVGTTYTVTETNIP
+667 PAGTTYTVTETERGD
-681 AGFEAE
+681 GFTQTAPEGAAM
-687 QGSISGTISGE
+687 GTISANRTE
-698 GNNAEFTNR
+698 TAAFTN
-707 YSVEPLILSGETYLT
+707 TYEVAPVSLAGST
-722 VRKEI
+722 ALQVKKEI
-727 KAGDETYTWGEGDS
+727 QGKASETSYEWQENDS
-741 FTFSIFAKNGVPM
+741 FTFTIAAAAQNTPM
-754 PEEETVTIS
+754 PEEKEIVIDKDTTD
-763 NSTGGHTASF
+763 HTTSF
-773 GNITY
+773 GDITY
-778 EKPDTYQYTIR
+778 TKPGTYKYEIR
-789 EIHSDIPGM
+789 ENNSNIPGM
-798 SSDTKV
+798 SSDSRAYRVQVVVEDTG
-804 YIVTVNVAVQD
+804 TGSLNVKEPKYFLLD
-815 GKLVPEVTYQVKRNN
+815 GES
-830 ETTDYTKSEYE
+830 TTEYE
-841 NNKLLFTNQYDTSKQ
+841 YDENTPMTFVNTYDTATQQVIIRGTK
-856 TVRISG
+856 T
-862 NKELKGEPLD
+862 
-872 AGDFQFQLTGVQ
+872 LTGDTLA
-884 KDDGE
+884 KDQFSFALTKTE
-889 VIRDQSGVG
+889 KVG
-898 DIPLPGDLE
+898 SEGATVPLPV
-907 IGGTVTNGS
+907 IGGNSLEVGETVKNT
-916 IESDPSNIFFGTI
+916 DATADNIFFGTI
-929 TYDVKDE
+929 TYDVQDA

-942 FKEVV
+942 FREVV
-947 PEEAEPGMVYDE
+947 PEEAEPGMVYDN
-959 EEKVVTVTVTY
+959 EEKVVTVMVTY
-970 EDQVL
+970 DNDVL
-975 NAIVSVDAGDGTV
+975 NATVSMDTDDGT
-988 TEKNAS
+988 TDGENAS

-1016 NKTLTGRGWLPTDTF
+1016 NKTLTGRGWLPTDQF
-1031 SFTLAANDDTTKQA
+1031 AFQLAAGDDDTNKA
-1045 IKDGDVVLNGV
+1045 LEDGTVKLENALGV
-1056 QVVNGVM
+1056 
-1063 TTTISGGPTLTGS
+1063 TTIPESKTIQAGNSVISNTKTGS
-1076 NSIMNAKTSAFEGIT
+1076 FGDIT
-1091 FYEEGIYKFLVQETA
+1091 FYEAGKYTFTVTEVKPGEGAIE
-1106 GEIKDVTYSLAKYT
+1106 GVTYSQAKYT

-1125 DENEDGTLADPVVT
+1125 DKNEDGTLAEPKVT
-1139 VTQTTN
+1139 VTQTT
-1145 DKGDAV
+1145 DDQGDAV
-1151 SEVGATTL
+1151 SEGGVTTL

-1170 TKSVTTGEEG
+1170 TKSVTTGTTEDPDG
-1180 AGNYDPDGKVAG
+1180 IDPDGKVAG

-1206 AVDEN
+1206 AVDKN

-1217 TVTVTDTIPEGT
+1217 TVIVTDTIPEGT
-1229 EYVKNSAVN
+1229 ECVADGGAN
-1238 ATYDDTT
+1238 YDDTA
-1245 KTLTWTINN
+1245 KTLTWTIDN
-1254 AAADATDEVSFQVKV
+1254 AAANATGEVSFRVKV
-1269 TEAAVENKENTIKN
+1269 TEAAVKDDENNTIVN
-1283 QAAVKVGDNTPKQT
+1283 QADVKVGNNDPKQT
-1297 TETETYVP
+1297 TTTETYVP
-1305 EKSVTEYQPGTGD
+1305 EKSITKYQPKDGD
-1318 AAATVPDTGL
+1318 ATEVPQTGL
-1328 KVGDQLTYTIFYKN
+1328 KVGDQLTYTISYKN
-1342 TETDKANVTIADVVP
+1342 TED
-1357 AGTKLTEK
+1357 TE
-1365 PMADGATVTMYA
+1365 ATVTITDKVPTGTEFVSA
-1377 DDKGETET
+1377 DNGGALDEESGIVTWTLNEVQPGATGE
-1385 NDPAAAKMVKWV
+1385 
-1397 IPEVEENAE
+1397 
-1406 GTVTMTV
+1406 VTMTV
-1413 KVVSGAEAT
+1413 KVVSGAETT

-1430 IGQDGPTVSTNTEST
+1430 IGEDGPTVSTNTEST
-1445 EIDESERTVTITP
+1445 EIDESERSIIITP

-1469 YEGVVGNQSGAA
+1469 YESVVGNQSGAA

-1490 GQSNGLPEPGYY
+1490 EQSNGLPEPGYY

-1513 NIKEDPTEEGATDLS
+1513 NIQEDPTQEGATDLS

-1534 YADDE
+1534 YADE
-1539 EQTRKWSLALYYD
+1539 EQTREWSLALYYD
-1552 GEDGTSYEETRVEGV
+1552 DEDGTSYEETTVGDV

-1578 AVVDGE
+1578 AVVGGE

-1695 VADADTQYVVN
+1695 VADADTQYVIN
-1706 ESHVTVEAESVHLLA
+1706 DSHVTVEAENVHLLA

-1734 ANESQRI
+1734 ANESQQI
-1741 LKDYL
+1741 LKNYL
-1746 VENNQ
+1746 VKNDQ

-1792 SNDDFKIVHFTGLD
+1792 SNDDFKLVHFTGLD
-1806 RQYDEETEK
+1806 RQYDGDTAD
-1815 LIGTEGY
+1815 LIGQEGY
-1822 EVEEYTTAN
+1822 EVEAYTTSN
-1831 NKLEIVT
+1831 GGLEIVT

-1864 SSGGGGSGGNK
+1864 SSGGGGGGGNK

-1931 RNAYW
+1931 RNEYW

-1943 DVAADAWYNNA
+1943 DVAAGAWYNNA

-2043 MVNRTLDRHPDQDHF
+2043 MVNRTLDRHPDPDHF

-2078 IQEATNSHEYQV
+2078 MQEATNSHEYQM

-2128 DVV
+2128 DVAG

>member
-1 MQPEEETKNM
+1 M

-34 AAPGG
+34 AAPGDG
-39 GSGDQDETSQV
+39 GGDQEAANQIAKQGEEKTTKDKKVKHSKRIEQTDENTFDITLTVQTKETIEEQV
-50 VNPGGTVYYDQ
+50 V
-61 NGKQYDTGKL
+61 
-71 GEDGIVVEMS
+71 
-81 KTVQAGDSENIFDV
+81 SE
-95 TLQVKTNQNVQE
+95 
-107 LSSTNPDAAVA
+107 DAAVV
-118 LVLDLSGSME
+118 LVLDVSNSMDKKDIQSVKE
-128 DCVECGKGET
+128 AARNFVEKLT
-138 SHSRWSDHTYKSRL
+138 DDAS
-152 AQAQENAIQ
+152 ENAQRKVAIVEFGSNAKTVVGWTEANSSQ
-161 FLNQFSELSS
+161 GKNKIENGITAVENGFSYWGKWEKDS
-171 GEGKAKRM
+171 G
-179 VTVITFNSHAQ
+179 
-190 RVTSWLDVT
+190 
-199 NQRNLSHVQ
+199 
-208 TQINSLEISERYTGT
+208 GT
-223 NIEAGLMLADN
+223 NIEGGLRLADN
-234 NLDEVKEEGI
+234 
-244 EYLYTILLTDGKP
+244 LLSNDQVTNIKNKYVVLMTDGVP
-257 TWHVQRTSNSKNNI
+257 TYHVEEDEETDSIDIMYGK
-271 TGERGGGSS
+271 RGGGNWATDNDYCDIYDPYQPEKGDTVPKSIKKKAKLYTVFYKNNWGTVGSMDIGSWLSAFS
-280 TKKEDAEDVGKEAN
+280 TQLIKAGDDIFEGLENIAEIIVNQAQAW
-294 DILTKSRN
+294 ILTDPMGEY
-302 SKLFSICFG
+302 IDFG
-311 VEKVDWSTVP
+311 D
-321 VWETTPFRNWYD
+321 N
-333 ATPPTTERTT
+333 TEIPRVTE
-343 VGQWLTSFSSKAYNG
+343 
-358 GTKGENLFDNFDS
+358 KGEEGDYTVAFNTSTNTLVWNLRNDTSRTGPVDGWYTYKLTYSVTLDTLKSGFSKEN
-371 ILSQIEVA
+371 QYA
-379 TKAFKVT
+379 T
-386 DEMGENVSVV
+386 N
-396 NYQQNEGNTVKV
+396 GNTVLT
-408 SENRDQIYWDILQS
+408 YML
-422 ALDSEESNYTEN
+422 T
-434 EDGTITGTLAY
+434 EDGELQPQLYKTELSVPM
-445 TLHYTVKLD
+445 VK
-454 NLSMQNPDQ
+454 
-463 GSVKVNDSA
+463 G
-472 KLTYAVCTDG
+472 
-482 MWGDI
+482 
-487 QTGTFAVPQ
+487 
-496 VKSFAG
+496 FAG

-513 KILEGAQ
+513 KILEGAR

-527 NRNWKREATS
+527 NGNWNREATS
-537 NESGGISFENIPSGH
+537 NESGEISFENIPSGH
-552 VYTLTEA
+552 VYALTEA

-565 VAVELIDV
+565 VAVEPIDV

-595 TGSLAISKEVTA
+595 TGSLAISKTVTA
-607 GDGLTPDENQQ
+607 ESGLEPDSDQK
-618 FSFKVEFNGEGQLE
+618 FTFMVDFNGEDVLE
-632 GDFPYTVS
+632 GKFPYTVS
-640 GSENEYTITDGGTIT
+640 GSETGNGNVTDGATIT
-655 LKAEETATITGL
+655 LKAGETATITGL

-681 AGFEAE
+681 AGFVPENNSL
-687 QGSISGTISGE
+687 QGSISKEESK
-698 GNNAEFTNR
+698 AVFTNT
-707 YSVEPLILSGETYLT
+707 YTVTPATLLGETCLT
-722 VRKEI
+722 VKKEI
-727 KAGDETYTWGEGDS
+727 KAGDELYTWGEDDS
-741 FTFSIFAKNGVPM
+741 FTFSISAKEGTPM
-754 PEEETVTIS
+754 PNEKSITIG
-763 NSTGGHTASF
+763 NGTDDYTASF

-778 EKPDTYQYTIR
+778 EKPGTYEYNIR
-789 EIHSDIPGM
+789 ENSSNIPGM

-804 YIVTVNVAVQD
+804 YIVTVNVEVQD
-815 GKLVPEVTYQVKRNN
+815 GKLVPKVTYRVQQGDKSSN
-830 ETTDYTKSEYE
+830 YTEYDT
-841 NNKLLFTNQYDTSKQ
+841 NKLLFTNLYDTSRQ

-872 AGDFQFQLTGVQ
+872 TGDFQFQLIGVQ
-884 KDDGE
+884 KDDGK
-889 VIRDQSGVG
+889 VIRDQSEVG
-898 DIPLPGDLE
+898 DIPLPGELT
-907 IGGTVTNGS
+907 IGGEVSNGS
-916 IESDPSNIFFGTI
+916 AQGDPGNIFFGTI
-929 TYDVKDE
+929 TYDVQDA

-942 FKEVV
+942 FQEVV
-947 PEEAEPGMVYDE
+947 PEDKEPGMVYDE

-970 EDQVL
+970 DEGVL
-975 NAIVSVDAGDGTV
+975 NATVSVDTGDGTAAG
-988 TEKNAS
+988 ESAS
-994 LTFRNVKKEATLG
+994 LTFHNVKKEATLD
-1007 GDGSTALTV
+1007 GDGDAALTV
-1016 NKTLTGRGWLPTDTF
+1016 KKTLTGRGWLPTDQFTF
-1031 SFTLAANDDTTKQA
+1031 QLAAEDDDTSQA
-1045 IKDGDVVLNGV
+1045 LEDGTVKLENALGDAMV
-1056 QVVNGVM
+1056 
-1063 TTTISGGPTLTGS
+1063 TTIPESKTIQAGNSVISNTKTGS
-1076 NSIMNAKTSAFEGIT
+1076 FGDIT
-1091 FYEEGIYKFLVQETA
+1091 FYETGKYTFTVTEMKPGEGAIE
-1106 GEIKDVTYSLAKYT
+1106 GVTYSLAKYT

-1145 DKGDAV
+1145 DKGESV
-1151 SEVGATTL
+1151 SDGGATTP

-1229 EYVKNSAVN
+1229 EYVNNSAQN
-1238 ATYDDTT
+1238 ATYDGDT
-1245 KTLTWTINN
+1245 KTLTWTIKN
-1254 AAADATDEVSFQVKV
+1254 ADPNATGTVSFRVKV
-1269 TEAAVENKENTIKN
+1269 TEAAVKNDEDNTIEN
-1283 QAAVKVGDNTPKQT
+1283 QATVEVGDNESKQT
-1297 TETETYVP
+1297 TKTETYVP
-1305 EKSVTEYQPGTGD
+1305 EKSVTKYQPKDGD
-1318 AAATVPDTGL
+1318 ATTEVPQTGL
-1328 KVGDQLTYTIFYKN
+1328 KVGDQLTYTISYKN
-1342 TETDKANVTIADVVP
+1342 TEDTASTVTITDKVPTGTEFVSADNGGALDEESGIVTWTLNEVQP
-1357 AGTKLTEK
+1357 
-1365 PMADGATVTMYA
+1365 GAT
-1377 DDKGETET
+1377 GE
-1385 NDPAAAKMVKWV
+1385 
-1397 IPEVEENAE
+1397 
-1406 GTVTMTV
+1406 VTMTV
-1413 KVVSGAEAT
+1413 KVVSGAETT

-1430 IGQDGPTVSTNTEST
+1430 IGEDGPTVSTNTEST
-1445 EIDESERTVTITP
+1445 EIDESERSIIITP

-1469 YEGVVGNQSGAA
+1469 YESVVGNQSGAA

-1490 GQSNGLPEPGYY
+1490 EQSNGLPEPGYY

-1513 NIKEDPTEEGATDLS
+1513 NIQDDPTEEGATDLS

-1539 EQTRKWSLALYYD
+1539 EQTREWSLALYYD
-1552 GEDGTSYEETRVEGV
+1552 GEDGTSYEETTVESV

-1578 AVVDGE
+1578 AEVNGE

-1591 FTPKGEEGGIPT
+1591 FVPKNDPDGIPT

-1634 AQVKLNGGDNTETLP
+1634 AKVKLNGGDNTETLP

-1695 VADADTQYVVN
+1695 VADVDTQYVIN
-1706 ESHVTVEAESVHLLA
+1706 DSHVTVEAENVHLLA
-1721 DELSQGDTAEGDA
+1721 DELSQGDTGDA
-1734 ANESQRI
+1734 ADESQQI

-1746 VENNQ
+1746 VKNDQ

-1792 SNDDFKIVHFTGLD
+1792 SNDDFKLVHFTGLD
-1806 RQYDEETEK
+1806 RQYDEETEG
-1815 LIGTEGY
+1815 LIGQEGY
-1822 EVEEYTTAN
+1822 EVEEYTTSN
-1831 NKLEIVT
+1831 GGLKIVT

-1849 KEFSPFVL
+1849 QEFSPFVL

-1864 SSGGGGSGGNK
+1864 SSGGGGGGGNK

-1888 GYPVDYETGEPTDD
+1888 GYPVDYATGEPTDD

-1931 RNAYW
+1931 RNEYW

-1943 DVAADAWYNNA
+1943 DVAAGAWYNNA

-2043 MVNRTLDRHPDQDHF
+2043 MVNRTLDRHPDPDHF

-2078 IQEATNSHEYQV
+2078 MQEATNSHEYQM

-2128 DVV
+2128 DVAG

>member
-1 MQPEEETKNM
+1 M

-34 AAPGG
+34 AAPGDG
-39 GSGDQDETSQV
+39 GGDQEAANQIAKQGEEKTTKDKKVKHSKRIEQTDENTFDITLTVQTKETIEEQV
-50 VNPGGTVYYDQ
+50 V
-61 NGKQYDTGKL
+61 
-71 GEDGIVVEMS
+71 
-81 KTVQAGDSENIFDV
+81 SE
-95 TLQVKTNQNVQE
+95 
-107 LSSTNPDAAVA
+107 DAAVV
-118 LVLDLSGSME
+118 LVLDVSNSMDKKDIQSVKE
-128 DCVECGKGET
+128 AARNFVEKLT
-138 SHSRWSDHTYKSRL
+138 DDAS
-152 AQAQENAIQ
+152 ENAQRKVAIVEFGSNAKTVVGWTEANSSQ
-161 FLNQFSELSS
+161 GKNKIENGITAVENGFSYWGKWEKDS
-171 GEGKAKRM
+171 G
-179 VTVITFNSHAQ
+179 
-190 RVTSWLDVT
+190 
-199 NQRNLSHVQ
+199 
-208 TQINSLEISERYTGT
+208 GT
-223 NIEAGLMLADN
+223 NIEGGLRLADN
-234 NLDEVKEEGI
+234 
-244 EYLYTILLTDGKP
+244 LLSNDQVTNIKNKYVVLMTDGVP
-257 TWHVQRTSNSKNNI
+257 TYHVEEDEETDSIDIMYGK
-271 TGERGGGSS
+271 RGGGNWATDNDYCDIYDPYQPEKGDTVPKSIKKKAKLYTVFYKNNWGTVGSMDIGSWLSAFS
-280 TKKEDAEDVGKEAN
+280 TQLIKAGDDIFEGLENIAEIIVNQAQAW
-294 DILTKSRN
+294 ILTDPMGEY
-302 SKLFSICFG
+302 IDFG
-311 VEKVDWSTVP
+311 D
-321 VWETTPFRNWYD
+321 N
-333 ATPPTTERTT
+333 TEIPRVTE
-343 VGQWLTSFSSKAYNG
+343 
-358 GTKGENLFDNFDS
+358 KGEEGDYTVAFNTSTNTLVWNLRNDTSRTGPVDGWYTYKLTYSVTLDTLKSGFSKEN
-371 ILSQIEVA
+371 QYA
-379 TKAFKVT
+379 T
-386 DEMGENVSVV
+386 N
-396 NYQQNEGNTVKV
+396 GNTVLT
-408 SENRDQIYWDILQS
+408 YML
-422 ALDSEESNYTEN
+422 T
-434 EDGTITGTLAY
+434 EDGELQPQLYKTELSVPM
-445 TLHYTVKLD
+445 VK
-454 NLSMQNPDQ
+454 
-463 GSVKVNDSA
+463 G
-472 KLTYAVCTDG
+472 
-482 MWGDI
+482 
-487 QTGTFAVPQ
+487 
-496 VKSFAG
+496 FAG

-513 KILEGAQ
+513 KILEGAR

-527 NRNWKREATS
+527 NGNWNREATS
-537 NESGGISFENIPSGH
+537 NESGEISFENIPSGH
-552 VYTLTEA
+552 VYALTEA

-565 VAVELIDV
+565 VAVEPIDV

-595 TGSLAISKEVTA
+595 TGSLAISKTVTA
-607 GDGLTPDENQQ
+607 ESGLEPDSDQK
-618 FSFKVEFNGEGQLE
+618 FTFMVDFNGEDVLE
-632 GDFPYTVS
+632 GKFPYTVS
-640 GSENEYTITDGGTIT
+640 GSETGNGNVTDGATIT
-655 LKAEETATITGL
+655 LKAGETATITGL

-681 AGFEAE
+681 AGFVPENNSL
-687 QGSISGTISGE
+687 QGSISKEESK
-698 GNNAEFTNR
+698 AVFTNT
-707 YSVEPLILSGETYLT
+707 YTVTPATLLGETCLT
-722 VRKEI
+722 VKKEI
-727 KAGDETYTWGEGDS
+727 KAGDELYTWGEDDS
-741 FTFSIFAKNGVPM
+741 FTFSISAKEGTPM
-754 PEEETVTIS
+754 PNEKSITIG
-763 NSTGGHTASF
+763 NGTDDYTASF

-778 EKPDTYQYTIR
+778 EKPGTYEYNIR
-789 EIHSDIPGM
+789 ENSSNIPGM

-804 YIVTVNVAVQD
+804 YIVTVNVEVQD
-815 GKLVPEVTYQVKRNN
+815 GKLVPKVTYRVQQGDKSSN
-830 ETTDYTKSEYE
+830 YTEYDT
-841 NNKLLFTNQYDTSKQ
+841 NKLLFTNLYDTSRQ

-872 AGDFQFQLTGVQ
+872 TGDFQFQLIGVQ
-884 KDDGE
+884 KDDGK
-889 VIRDQSGVG
+889 VIRDQSEVG
-898 DIPLPGDLE
+898 DIPLPGELT
-907 IGGTVTNGS
+907 IGGEVSNGS
-916 IESDPSNIFFGTI
+916 AQGDPGNIFFGTI
-929 TYDVKDE
+929 TYDVQDA

-942 FKEVV
+942 FQEVV
-947 PEEAEPGMVYDE
+947 PEDKEPGMVYDE

-970 EDQVL
+970 DEGVL
-975 NAIVSVDAGDGTV
+975 NATVSVDTGDGTAAG
-988 TEKNAS
+988 ESAS
-994 LTFRNVKKEATLG
+994 LTFHNVKKEATLD
-1007 GDGSTALTV
+1007 GDGDAALTV
-1016 NKTLTGRGWLPTDTF
+1016 KKTLTGRGWLPTDQFTF
-1031 SFTLAANDDTTKQA
+1031 QLAAEDDDTSQA
-1045 IKDGDVVLNGV
+1045 LEDGTVKLENALGDAMV
-1056 QVVNGVM
+1056 
-1063 TTTISGGPTLTGS
+1063 TTIPESKTIQAGNSVISNTKTGS
-1076 NSIMNAKTSAFEGIT
+1076 FGDIT
-1091 FYEEGIYKFLVQETA
+1091 FYETGKYTFTVTEMKPGEGAIE
-1106 GEIKDVTYSLAKYT
+1106 GVTYSLAKYT

-1145 DKGDAV
+1145 DKGESV
-1151 SEVGATTL
+1151 SDGGATTP

-1229 EYVKNSAVN
+1229 EYVNNSAQN
-1238 ATYDDTT
+1238 ATYDGDT
-1245 KTLTWTINN
+1245 KTLTWTIKN
-1254 AAADATDEVSFQVKV
+1254 ADPNATGTVSFRVKV
-1269 TEAAVENKENTIKN
+1269 TEAAVKNDEDNTIEN
-1283 QAAVKVGDNTPKQT
+1283 QATVEVGDNESKQT
-1297 TETETYVP
+1297 TKTETYVP
-1305 EKSVTEYQPGTGD
+1305 EKSVTKYQPKDGD
-1318 AAATVPDTGL
+1318 ATTEVPQTGL
-1328 KVGDQLTYTIFYKN
+1328 KVGDQLTYTISYKN
-1342 TETDKANVTIADVVP
+1342 TEDTASTVTITDKVPTGTEFVSADNGGALDEESGIVTWTLNEVQP
-1357 AGTKLTEK
+1357 
-1365 PMADGATVTMYA
+1365 GAT
-1377 DDKGETET
+1377 GE
-1385 NDPAAAKMVKWV
+1385 
-1397 IPEVEENAE
+1397 
-1406 GTVTMTV
+1406 VTMTV
-1413 KVVSGAEAT
+1413 KVVSGAETT

-1430 IGQDGPTVSTNTEST
+1430 IGEDGPTVSTNTEST
-1445 EIDESERTVTITP
+1445 EIDESERSIIITP

-1469 YEGVVGNQSGAA
+1469 YESVVGNQSGAA

-1490 GQSNGLPEPGYY
+1490 EQSNGLPEPGYY

-1513 NIKEDPTEEGATDLS
+1513 NIQDDPTEEGATDLS

-1539 EQTRKWSLALYYD
+1539 EQTREWSLALYYD
-1552 GEDGTSYEETRVEGV
+1552 GEDGTSYEETTVESV

-1578 AVVDGE
+1578 AEVNGE

-1591 FTPKGEEGGIPT
+1591 FVPKNDPDGIPT

-1634 AQVKLNGGDNTETLP
+1634 AKVKLNGGDNTETLP

-1695 VADADTQYVVN
+1695 VADVDTQYVIN
-1706 ESHVTVEAESVHLLA
+1706 DSHVTVEAENVHLLA
-1721 DELSQGDTAEGDA
+1721 DELSQGDTGDA
-1734 ANESQRI
+1734 ADESQQI

-1746 VENNQ
+1746 VKNDQ

-1792 SNDDFKIVHFTGLD
+1792 SNDDFKLVHFTGLD
-1806 RQYDEETEK
+1806 RQYDEETEG
-1815 LIGTEGY
+1815 LIGQEGY
-1822 EVEEYTTAN
+1822 EVEEYTTSN
-1831 NKLEIVT
+1831 GGLKIVT

-1849 KEFSPFVL
+1849 QEFSPFVL

-1864 SSGGGGSGGNK
+1864 SSGGGGGGGNK

-1931 RNAYW
+1931 RNEYW

-1943 DVAADAWYNNA
+1943 DVAAGAWYNNA
-1954 ISTMANA
+1954 ISTMANT

-2043 MVNRTLDRHPDQDHF
+2043 MVNRTLDRHPDPDHF

-2078 IQEATNSHEYQV
+2078 MQEATNSHEYQM

-2128 DVV
+2128 DVAG

>member
-1 MQPEEETKNM
+1 M

-34 AAPGG
+34 AAPDD
-39 GSGDQDETSQV
+39 GSGGQDETSQV
-50 VNPGGTVYYDQ
+50 VNPGGTIYYDKD
-61 NGKQYDTGKL
+61 GKKNETGEL
-71 GEDGIVVEMS
+71 GKDGIVVEMKKEVE
-81 KTVQAGDSENIFDV
+81 KTEKENEFNV
-95 TLQVKTNQNVQE
+95 TLQVRTSQNIKE
-107 LSSTNPDAAVA
+107 LSSKNPDAAVV
-118 LVLDLSGSME
+118 LVLDVSNSM
-128 DCVECGKGET
+128 DNCSVCGNSWYQKHKGHRFT
-138 SHSRWSDHTYKSRL
+138 SRL
-152 AQAQENAIQ
+152 AKAKEAAIQ
-161 FLNQFSELSS
+161 FVDEFAKLTA
-171 GEGKAKRM
+171 GEGTAKRM
-179 VTVITFNSHAQ
+179 VNVIMFGDGAY
-190 RVTSWLDVT
+190 REVDWCDVT
-199 NQRNLSHVQ
+199 KPNVLQSVK
-208 TQINSLEISERYTGT
+208 TKINSLETSGGT
-223 NIEAGLMLADN
+223 NIEAGLMLARN
-234 NLDEVKEEGI
+234 NLDSKTVDGI
-244 EYLYTILLTDGKP
+244 DYLYTILLTDGKP
-257 TWHVQRTSNSKNNI
+257 TMYVDGNRTSVNRIDGNGLGYGATRESVKDIGTLANNIKEKGNGLSKLYSICCGEDVWNSKPFHSWSGVTPSVTEKTTI
-271 TGERGGGSS
+271 GEWLQAFS
-280 TKKEDAEDVGKEAN
+280 TAAY
-294 DILTKSRN
+294 KSD
-302 SKLFSICFG
+302 SA
-311 VEKVDWSTVP
+311 D
-321 VWETTPFRNWYD
+321 
-333 ATPPTTERTT
+333 
-343 VGQWLTSFSSKAYNG
+343 
-358 GTKGENLFDNFDS
+358 NLFDNFSS
-371 ILSQIEVA
+371 ILEQIKIA
-379 TKAFKVT
+379 TKAFRVS
-386 DEMGENVSVV
+386 DHMGENITAEQIISGGKNVAEISD
-396 NYQQNEGNTVKV
+396 NEVKWNILASEVDETLTNWNEETNTG
-408 SENRDQIYWDILQS
+408 ILGYS
-422 ALDSEESNYTEN
+422 
-434 EDGTITGTLAY
+434 LAY
-445 TLHYTVKLD
+445 TVTLD
-454 NLSMQNPDQ
+454 NLSMKNID
-463 GSVKVNDSA
+463 SVVAVNEEA
-472 KLTYAVCTDG
+472 TLTYAVQNDG
-482 MWGDI
+482 TWGDI

-527 NRNWKREATS
+527 NENWNREATS
-537 NESGGISFENIPSGH
+537 NESGKISFENIPSGH
-552 VYTLTEA
+552 VYTLTETEA
-559 EVPEGY
+559 PEGY
-565 VAVELIDV
+565 VEVTPIDV

-595 TGSLAISKEVTA
+595 TGSLAISKTVTA
-607 GDGLTPDENQQ
+607 ESGLEPDSDQK
-618 FSFKVEFNGEGQLE
+618 FTFMVDFNGEDVLE
-632 GDFPYTVS
+632 GKFPYTVS
-640 GSENEYTITDGGTIT
+640 GSETGNGNVTDGATIT
-655 LKAEETATITGL
+655 LKAGETATITGL

-681 AGFEAE
+681 AGFVPENNSL
-687 QGSISGTISGE
+687 QGSISKEESK
-698 GNNAEFTNR
+698 AVFTNT
-707 YSVEPLILSGETYLT
+707 YTVTPATLLGETCLT
-722 VRKEI
+722 VKKEI
-727 KAGDETYTWGEGDS
+727 KAGDELYTWGEDDS
-741 FTFSIFAKNGVPM
+741 FTFSISAKEGTPM
-754 PEEETVTIS
+754 PNEKSITIG
-763 NSTGGHTASF
+763 NGADDYTASF

-778 EKPDTYQYTIR
+778 EKPGTYEYNIR
-789 EIHSDIPGM
+789 ENPSNIPGM

-804 YIVTVNVAVQD
+804 YIVTVNVEVQD
-815 GKLVPEVTYQVKRNN
+815 GKLVPKVTYRVQQGDKSSN
-830 ETTDYTKSEYE
+830 YTEYDT
-841 NNKLLFTNQYDTSKQ
+841 NKLLFTNLYDTSRQ

-872 AGDFQFQLTGVQ
+872 TGDFQFQLIGVQ
-884 KDDGE
+884 KDDGK
-889 VIRDQSGVG
+889 VIRDQSEVG
-898 DIPLPGDLE
+898 DIPLPGELT
-907 IGGTVTNGS
+907 IGGEVSNGS
-916 IESDPSNIFFGTI
+916 AQGDPGNIFFGTI
-929 TYDVKDE
+929 TYDVQDA

-942 FKEVV
+942 FQEVV
-947 PEEAEPGMVYDE
+947 PEDEEPGMVYDD

-970 EDQVL
+970 DEGVL
-975 NAIVSVDAGDGTV
+975 NATVSVDTGDGTAAG
-988 TEKNAS
+988 ESAS
-994 LTFRNVKKEATLG
+994 LTFHNVKKEATLD
-1007 GDGSTALTV
+1007 GDGDAALTV
-1016 NKTLTGRGWLPTDTF
+1016 KKTLTGRGWLPTDQFTF
-1031 SFTLAANDDTTKQA
+1031 QLAAEDDDTSQA
-1045 IKDGDVVLNGV
+1045 LEDGTVKLENALGDAMV
-1056 QVVNGVM
+1056 
-1063 TTTISGGPTLTGS
+1063 TTIPESKTIQAGNSVISNTKTGS
-1076 NSIMNAKTSAFEGIT
+1076 FGDIT
-1091 FYEEGIYKFLVQETA
+1091 FYETGKYTFTVTEMKPGEGAIE
-1106 GEIKDVTYSLAKYT
+1106 GVTYSLAKYT

-1139 VTQTTN
+1139 VTQTTD
-1145 DKGDAV
+1145 DKGESV
-1151 SEVGATTL
+1151 SDGGATTL

-1211 GNATAA
+1211 GNVTAA

-1229 EYVKNSAVN
+1229 EYVNNSAQN
-1238 ATYDDTT
+1238 ATYDGDT
-1245 KTLTWTINN
+1245 KTLTWTIKN
-1254 AAADATDEVSFQVKV
+1254 ADPNATGTVSFRVKV
-1269 TEAAVENKENTIKN
+1269 TEAAVKNDEDNTIEN
-1283 QAAVKVGDNTPKQT
+1283 QATVEVGDNESKQT
-1297 TETETYVP
+1297 TKTETYVP
-1305 EKSVTEYQPGTGD
+1305 EKSVTKYQPKDGD
-1318 AAATVPDTGL
+1318 ATTEVPQTGL
-1328 KVGDQLTYTIFYKN
+1328 KVGDQLTYTISYKN
-1342 TETDKANVTIADVVP
+1342 TEDTASTVTITDKVPTGTEFVSADNGGALDEESGIVTWTLNEVQP
-1357 AGTKLTEK
+1357 
-1365 PMADGATVTMYA
+1365 GAT
-1377 DDKGETET
+1377 GE
-1385 NDPAAAKMVKWV
+1385 
-1397 IPEVEENAE
+1397 
-1406 GTVTMTV
+1406 VTMTV
-1413 KVVSGAEAT
+1413 KVVSGAETT

-1430 IGQDGPTVSTNTEST
+1430 IGEDGPTVSTNTEST
-1445 EIDESERTVTITP
+1445 EIDESERSIIITP

-1469 YEGVVGNQSGAA
+1469 YESVVGNQSGAA

-1490 GQSNGLPEPGYY
+1490 EQSNGLPEPGYY

-1513 NIKEDPTEEGATDLS
+1513 NIQEDPTQEGATDLS

-1534 YADDE
+1534 YADE
-1539 EQTRKWSLALYYD
+1539 EQTREWSLALYYD
-1552 GEDGTSYEETRVEGV
+1552 DEDGTSYEETTVGDV

-1578 AVVDGE
+1578 AVVGGE

-1695 VADADTQYVVN
+1695 VADADTQYVIN
-1706 ESHVTVEAESVHLLA
+1706 DSHVTVEAENVHLLA

-1734 ANESQRI
+1734 ANESQQI
-1741 LKDYL
+1741 LKNYL
-1746 VENNQ
+1746 VKNDQ

-1792 SNDDFKIVHFTGLD
+1792 SNDDFKLVHFTGLD
-1806 RQYDEETEK
+1806 RQYDEETEG
-1815 LIGTEGY
+1815 LIGQEGY
-1822 EVEEYTTAN
+1822 EVEAYTTSN
-1831 NKLEIVT
+1831 GGLEIVT

-1864 SSGGGGSGGNK
+1864 SSGGGGGGGNK

-1931 RNAYW
+1931 RNEYW

-2043 MVNRTLDRHPDQDHF
+2043 MVNRTLDRHPDPDHF
-2058 LEDMLVW
+2058 LKDMLVW

-2078 IQEATNSHEYQV
+2078 MQEATNSHEYQM

-2128 DVV
+2128 DVAG

>member
-1 MQPEEETKNM
+1 M

-34 AAPGG
+34 AAPDD
-39 GSGDQDETSQV
+39 GSGGQDETSQV
-50 VNPGGTVYYDQ
+50 VNPGGTIYYDKD
-61 NGKQYDTGKL
+61 GKKNETGEL
-71 GEDGIVVEMS
+71 GKDGIVVEMKKEVE
-81 KTVQAGDSENIFDV
+81 KTEKENEFNV
-95 TLQVKTNQNVQE
+95 TLQVRTSQNIKE
-107 LSSTNPDAAVA
+107 LSSKNPDAAVV
-118 LVLDLSGSME
+118 LVLDVSNSM
-128 DCVECGKGET
+128 DNCSVCGNSWYQKHKGHRFT
-138 SHSRWSDHTYKSRL
+138 SRL
-152 AQAQENAIQ
+152 AKAKEAAIQ
-161 FLNQFSELSS
+161 FVDEFAKLTA
-171 GEGKAKRM
+171 GEGTAKRM
-179 VTVITFNSHAQ
+179 VNVIMFGDGAY
-190 RVTSWLDVT
+190 REVDWCDVT
-199 NQRNLSHVQ
+199 KPNVLQSVK
-208 TQINSLEISERYTGT
+208 TKINSLETSGGT
-223 NIEAGLMLADN
+223 NIEAGLMLARN
-234 NLDEVKEEGI
+234 NLDSKTVDGI
-244 EYLYTILLTDGKP
+244 DYLYTILLTDGEP
-257 TWHVQRTSNSKNNI
+257 TMYVGGNRTSVNRIDGNGLGYGATEESVKDIGTLANNIKEKGNGLSKLYSICCGEDVWNSKPFHSWSGVTPSVTEKTTI
-271 TGERGGGSS
+271 GEWLQAFS
-280 TKKEDAEDVGKEAN
+280 TAAY
-294 DILTKSRN
+294 KSD
-302 SKLFSICFG
+302 SA
-311 VEKVDWSTVP
+311 D
-321 VWETTPFRNWYD
+321 
-333 ATPPTTERTT
+333 
-343 VGQWLTSFSSKAYNG
+343 
-358 GTKGENLFDNFDS
+358 NLFDNFSS
-371 ILSQIEVA
+371 ILEQIKIA
-379 TKAFKVT
+379 TKAFRVS
-386 DEMGENVSVV
+386 DHMGENITAEQIISGGKNVAEISD
-396 NYQQNEGNTVKV
+396 NEVKWNILASEVDETLTNWNEETNTG
-408 SENRDQIYWDILQS
+408 ILGYS
-422 ALDSEESNYTEN
+422 
-434 EDGTITGTLAY
+434 LAY
-445 TLHYTVKLD
+445 TVTLD
-454 NLSMQNPDQ
+454 NLSMKNID
-463 GSVKVNDSA
+463 SVVAVNEEA
-472 KLTYAVCTDG
+472 TLTYAVQNDG
-482 MWGDI
+482 TWGDI

-513 KILEGAQ
+513 KILEGAR

-527 NRNWKREATS
+527 NGNWNREATS
-537 NESGGISFENIPSGH
+537 NESGEISFENIPSGH

-565 VAVELIDV
+565 VAVEPIDV

-595 TGSLAISKEVTA
+595 TGSLAISKTVTA
-607 GDGLTPDENQQ
+607 ESGLEPDSDQK
-618 FSFKVEFNGEGQLE
+618 FTFMVDFNGEDVLE
-632 GDFPYTVS
+632 GKFPYTVS
-640 GSENEYTITDGGTIT
+640 GSETGNGNVTDGATIT
-655 LKAEETATITGL
+655 LKAGETATITGL

-681 AGFEAE
+681 AGFVPENNSL
-687 QGSISGTISGE
+687 QGSISKEESK
-698 GNNAEFTNR
+698 AVFTNT
-707 YSVEPLILSGETYLT
+707 YTVTPATLLGETCLT
-722 VRKEI
+722 VKKEI
-727 KAGDETYTWGEGDS
+727 KAGDELYTWGEDDS
-741 FTFSIFAKNGVPM
+741 FTFSISAKEGTPM
-754 PEEETVTIS
+754 PNEKSITIG
-763 NSTGGHTASF
+763 NGTDDYTASF

-778 EKPDTYQYTIR
+778 EKPGTYEYNIR
-789 EIHSDIPGM
+789 ENSSNIPGM

-804 YIVTVNVAVQD
+804 YIVTVNVEVQD
-815 GKLVPEVTYQVKRNN
+815 GKLVPKVTYRVQQGDKSSN
-830 ETTDYTKSEYE
+830 YTEYDT
-841 NNKLLFTNQYDTSKQ
+841 NKLLFTNLYDTSRQ

-872 AGDFQFQLTGVQ
+872 TGDFQFQLIGVQ
-884 KDDGE
+884 KDDGK
-889 VIRDQSGVG
+889 VIRDQSEVG
-898 DIPLPGDLE
+898 DIPLPGELT
-907 IGGTVTNGS
+907 IGGEVSNGS
-916 IESDPSNIFFGTI
+916 AQGDPGNIFFGTI
-929 TYDVKDE
+929 TYDVQDA

-942 FKEVV
+942 FQEVV
-947 PEEAEPGMVYDE
+947 PEDKEPGMVYDE

-970 EDQVL
+970 DEGVL
-975 NAIVSVDAGDGTV
+975 NATVSVDTGDGTAAG
-988 TEKNAS
+988 ESAS
-994 LTFRNVKKEATLG
+994 LTFRNVKKKATLD
-1007 GDGSTALTV
+1007 GDKEAALTV
-1016 NKTLTGRGWLPTDTF
+1016 KKTLTGRGWLPTDQFTF
-1031 SFTLAANDDTTKQA
+1031 QLAAEDDDTSQA
-1045 IKDGDVVLNGV
+1045 LDDGTVKLENALGDVMV
-1056 QVVNGVM
+1056 
-1063 TTTISGGPTLTGS
+1063 TTIPESKTIQAGNSVISNTKTGS
-1076 NSIMNAKTSAFEGIT
+1076 FGDIT
-1091 FYEEGIYKFLVQETA
+1091 FYEA
-1106 GEIKDVTYSLAKYT
+1106 GTYTFTVTEIKPDKGAIEGVTYSLAKYT

-1125 DENEDGTLADPVVT
+1125 DENKDGTLAEPKVT
-1139 VTQTTN
+1139 VTQTTD
-1145 DKGDAV
+1145 DKGESV
-1151 SEVGATTL
+1151 SDGGATTP

-1170 TKSVTTGEEG
+1170 TKSVTTGTEG
-1180 AGNYDPDGKVAG
+1180 TDSYDPDGKVAG

-1469 YEGVVGNQSGAA
+1469 YESVVGNQSGAA

-1513 NIKEDPTEEGATDLS
+1513 NIQDDPTEEGATDLS

-1539 EQTRKWSLALYYD
+1539 EQTREWSLALYYD

-1591 FTPKGEEGGIPT
+1591 FVPKNDPDGIPT

-1615 YQQYDMTIYPGL
+1615 YQQYSMTIYPGL

-1634 AQVKLNGGDNTETLP
+1634 AQVKLNGEDDTETLP

-1675 DDVTKNTKT
+1675 DAVAENENT
-1684 IDETTGCTITA
+1684 IDDVTGCTITA

-1706 ESHVTVEAESVHLLA
+1706 ESHVTVEAENVHLLA

-1734 ANESQRI
+1734 ANESQQI
-1741 LKDYL
+1741 LKNYL
-1746 VENNQ
+1746 VKKDQ

-1792 SNDDFKIVHFTGLD
+1792 SNDDFKLVHFTGLD
-1806 RQYDEETEK
+1806 RQYDEETEG
-1815 LIGTEGY
+1815 LIGQEGY
-1822 EVEEYTTAN
+1822 EVEAYTTSN
-1831 NKLEIVT
+1831 GGLEIVT

-1864 SSGGGGSGGNK
+1864 SSGGGNK

-1931 RNAYW
+1931 RNEYW

-2043 MVNRTLDRHPDQDHF
+2043 MVNRTLDRHPDPDHF

-2078 IQEATNSHEYQV
+2078 MQEATNSHEYQM

-2128 DVV
+2128 DVAG

>member
-1 MQPEEETKNM
+1 M

-34 AAPGG
+34 AAPDD
-39 GSGDQDETSQV
+39 GSGGQDETSQV

-199 NQRNLSHVQ
+199 NQRNLNYVQ

-257 TWHVQRTSNSKNNI
+257 TWHVQRTSNSKSNI

-280 TKKEDAEDVGKEAN
+280 TQKEDAEDVGKEAN

-321 VWETTPFRNWYD
+321 VWETTPFRNWYN

-513 KILEGAQ
+513 KILEGAR

-527 NRNWKREATS
+527 NGNWNREATS
-537 NESGGISFENIPSGH
+537 NESGEISFENIPSGH

-565 VAVELIDV
+565 VAVEPIDV

-595 TGSLAISKEVTA
+595 TGSLAISKTVTA
-607 GDGLTPDENQQ
+607 ESGLEPDSDQK
-618 FSFKVEFNGEGQLE
+618 FTFMVDFNGEDVLE
-632 GDFPYTVS
+632 GKFPYTVS
-640 GSENEYTITDGGTIT
+640 GSETGNGNVTDGATIT
-655 LKAEETATITGL
+655 LKAGETATITGL

-681 AGFEAE
+681 AGFVPENNSL
-687 QGSISGTISGE
+687 QGSISKEESK
-698 GNNAEFTNR
+698 AVFTNT
-707 YSVEPLILSGETYLT
+707 YTVTPATLLGETCLT
-722 VRKEI
+722 VKKEI
-727 KAGDETYTWGEGDS
+727 KAGDELYTWGEDDS
-741 FTFSIFAKNGVPM
+741 FTFSISAKEGTPM
-754 PEEETVTIS
+754 PNEKSITIG
-763 NSTGGHTASF
+763 NGTDDYTASF

-778 EKPDTYQYTIR
+778 EKPGTYEYNIR
-789 EIHSDIPGM
+789 ENSSNIPGM

-804 YIVTVNVAVQD
+804 YIVTVNVEVQD
-815 GKLVPEVTYQVKRNN
+815 GKLVPKVTYRVQQGDKSSN
-830 ETTDYTKSEYE
+830 YTEYDT
-841 NNKLLFTNQYDTSKQ
+841 NKLLFTNLYDTSRQ

-872 AGDFQFQLTGVQ
+872 TGDFQFQLIGVQ
-884 KDDGE
+884 KDDGK
-889 VIRDQSGVG
+889 VIRDQSEVG
-898 DIPLPGDLE
+898 DIPLPGELT
-907 IGGTVTNGS
+907 IGGEVSNGS
-916 IESDPSNIFFGTI
+916 AQGDPGNIFFGTI
-929 TYDVKDE
+929 TYDVQDA

-942 FKEVV
+942 FQEVV
-947 PEEAEPGMVYDE
+947 PEDKEPGMVYDE

-970 EDQVL
+970 DEGVL
-975 NAIVSVDAGDGTV
+975 NATVSVDTGDGTAAG
-988 TEKNAS
+988 ESAS
-994 LTFRNVKKEATLG
+994 LTFHNVKKEATLD
-1007 GDGSTALTV
+1007 GDGDAALTV
-1016 NKTLTGRGWLPTDTF
+1016 KKTLTGRGWLPTDQFTF
-1031 SFTLAANDDTTKQA
+1031 QLAAEDDDTSQA
-1045 IKDGDVVLNGV
+1045 LEDGTVKLENALGDAMV
-1056 QVVNGVM
+1056 
-1063 TTTISGGPTLTGS
+1063 TTIPESKTIQAGNSVISNTKTGS
-1076 NSIMNAKTSAFEGIT
+1076 FGDIT
-1091 FYEEGIYKFLVQETA
+1091 FYETGKYTFTVTEMKPGEGAIE
-1106 GEIKDVTYSLAKYT
+1106 GVTYSLAKYT

-1145 DKGDAV
+1145 DKGESV
-1151 SEVGATTL
+1151 SDGGATTP

-1229 EYVKNSAVN
+1229 EYVNNSAQN
-1238 ATYDDTT
+1238 ATYDGDT
-1245 KTLTWTINN
+1245 KTLTWTIKN
-1254 AAADATDEVSFQVKV
+1254 ADPNATGTVSFRVKV
-1269 TEAAVENKENTIKN
+1269 TEAAVKNDEDNTIEN
-1283 QAAVKVGDNTPKQT
+1283 QATVEVGDNESKQT
-1297 TETETYVP
+1297 TKTETYVP
-1305 EKSVTEYQPGTGD
+1305 EKSVTKYQPKDGD
-1318 AAATVPDTGL
+1318 ATTEVPQTGL
-1328 KVGDQLTYTIFYKN
+1328 KVGDQLTYTISYKN
-1342 TETDKANVTIADVVP
+1342 TEDTASTVTITDKVPTGTEFVSADNGGALDEESGIVTWTLNEVQP
-1357 AGTKLTEK
+1357 
-1365 PMADGATVTMYA
+1365 GAT
-1377 DDKGETET
+1377 GE
-1385 NDPAAAKMVKWV
+1385 
-1397 IPEVEENAE
+1397 
-1406 GTVTMTV
+1406 VTMTV
-1413 KVVSGAEAT
+1413 KVVSGAETT

-1430 IGQDGPTVSTNTEST
+1430 IGEDGPTVSTNTEST
-1445 EIDESERTVTITP
+1445 EIDESERSIIITP

-1469 YEGVVGNQSGAA
+1469 YESVVGNQSGAA

-1490 GQSNGLPEPGYY
+1490 EQSNGLPEPGYY

-1513 NIKEDPTEEGATDLS
+1513 NIQDDPTEEGATDLS

-1539 EQTRKWSLALYYD
+1539 EQTREWSLALYYD
-1552 GEDGTSYEETRVEGV
+1552 GEDGTSYEETTVESV

-1578 AVVDGE
+1578 AEVNGE

-1591 FTPKGEEGGIPT
+1591 FVPKNDPDGIPT

-1634 AQVKLNGGDNTETLP
+1634 AKVKLNGGDNTETLP

-1695 VADADTQYVVN
+1695 VADVDTQYVIN
-1706 ESHVTVEAESVHLLA
+1706 DSHVTVEAENVHLLA
-1721 DELSQGDTAEGDA
+1721 DELSQGDTGDA
-1734 ANESQRI
+1734 ADESQQI

-1746 VENNQ
+1746 VKNDQ

-1792 SNDDFKIVHFTGLD
+1792 SNDDFKLVHFTGLD
-1806 RQYDEETEK
+1806 RQYDEETEG
-1815 LIGTEGY
+1815 LIGQEGY
-1822 EVEEYTTAN
+1822 EVEAYTTSN
-1831 NKLEIVT
+1831 GGLEIVT

-1864 SSGGGGSGGNK
+1864 SSGGGGGGGNK

-1888 GYPVDYETGEPTDD
+1888 GYPVDYETGESTDD

-2009 QDYINQAAD
+2009 QEYINQAAD

-2043 MVNRTLDRHPDQDHF
+2043 MVNRTLDRHPDPDHF

-2078 IQEATNSHEYQV
+2078 IQEATNSHEYQM

-2128 DVV
+2128 DVAG

>member
-1 MQPEEETKNM
+1 M

-34 AAPGG
+34 AAPGDG
-39 GSGDQDETSQV
+39 GGDQEAANQIAKQGEEKTTKDKKVKHSKRIEQTDENTFDITLTVQTKETIEEQV
-50 VNPGGTVYYDQ
+50 V
-61 NGKQYDTGKL
+61 
-71 GEDGIVVEMS
+71 
-81 KTVQAGDSENIFDV
+81 SE
-95 TLQVKTNQNVQE
+95 
-107 LSSTNPDAAVA
+107 DAAVV
-118 LVLDLSGSME
+118 LVLDVSNSMDKKDIQSVKE
-128 DCVECGKGET
+128 AARNFVEKLT
-138 SHSRWSDHTYKSRL
+138 DDAS
-152 AQAQENAIQ
+152 ENAQRKVAIVEFGSNAKTVVGWTEANSSQ
-161 FLNQFSELSS
+161 GKNKIENGITAVENGFSYWGKWEKDS
-171 GEGKAKRM
+171 G
-179 VTVITFNSHAQ
+179 
-190 RVTSWLDVT
+190 
-199 NQRNLSHVQ
+199 
-208 TQINSLEISERYTGT
+208 GT
-223 NIEAGLMLADN
+223 NIEGGLRLADN
-234 NLDEVKEEGI
+234 
-244 EYLYTILLTDGKP
+244 LLSNDQVTNIKNKYVVLMTDGVP
-257 TWHVQRTSNSKNNI
+257 TYHVEEDEETDSIDIMYGK
-271 TGERGGGSS
+271 RGGGNWATDNDYCDIYDPYQPEKGDTVPKSIKKKAKLYTVFYKNNWGTVGSMDIGSWLSAFS
-280 TKKEDAEDVGKEAN
+280 TQLIKAGDDIFEGLENIAEIIVNQAQAW
-294 DILTKSRN
+294 ILTDPMGEY
-302 SKLFSICFG
+302 IDFG
-311 VEKVDWSTVP
+311 D
-321 VWETTPFRNWYD
+321 N
-333 ATPPTTERTT
+333 TEIPRVTE
-343 VGQWLTSFSSKAYNG
+343 
-358 GTKGENLFDNFDS
+358 KGEEGDYTVAFNTSTNTLVWNLRNDTSRTGPVDGWYTYKLTYSVTLDTLKSGFSKEN
-371 ILSQIEVA
+371 QYA
-379 TKAFKVT
+379 T
-386 DEMGENVSVV
+386 N
-396 NYQQNEGNTVKV
+396 GNTVLT
-408 SENRDQIYWDILQS
+408 YML
-422 ALDSEESNYTEN
+422 T
-434 EDGTITGTLAY
+434 EDGELQPQLYKTELSVPM
-445 TLHYTVKLD
+445 VK
-454 NLSMQNPDQ
+454 
-463 GSVKVNDSA
+463 G
-472 KLTYAVCTDG
+472 
-482 MWGDI
+482 
-487 QTGTFAVPQ
+487 
-496 VKSFAG
+496 FAG

-513 KILEGAQ
+513 KILEGAR

-527 NRNWKREATS
+527 NGNWNREATS
-537 NESGGISFENIPSGH
+537 NESGEISFENIPSGH
-552 VYTLTEA
+552 VYALTEA

-565 VAVELIDV
+565 VAVEPIDV

-595 TGSLAISKEVTA
+595 TGSLAISKTVTA
-607 GDGLTPDENQQ
+607 ESGLEPDSDQK
-618 FSFKVEFNGEGQLE
+618 FTFMVDFNGEDVLE
-632 GDFPYTVS
+632 GKFPYTVS
-640 GSENEYTITDGGTIT
+640 GSETGNGNVTDGATIT
-655 LKAEETATITGL
+655 LKAGETATITGL

-681 AGFEAE
+681 AGFVPENNSL
-687 QGSISGTISGE
+687 QGSISKEESK
-698 GNNAEFTNR
+698 AVFTNT
-707 YSVEPLILSGETYLT
+707 YTVTPATLLGETCLT
-722 VRKEI
+722 VKKEI
-727 KAGDETYTWGEGDS
+727 KAGDELYTWGEDDS
-741 FTFSIFAKNGVPM
+741 FTFSISAKEGTPM
-754 PEEETVTIS
+754 PNEKSITIG
-763 NSTGGHTASF
+763 NGTDDYTASF

-778 EKPDTYQYTIR
+778 EKPGTYEYNIR
-789 EIHSDIPGM
+789 ENSSNIPGM

-804 YIVTVNVAVQD
+804 YIVTVNVEVQD
-815 GKLVPEVTYQVKRNN
+815 GKLVPKVTYRVQQGDKSSN
-830 ETTDYTKSEYE
+830 YTEYDT
-841 NNKLLFTNQYDTSKQ
+841 NKLLFTNLYDTSRQ

-872 AGDFQFQLTGVQ
+872 TGDFQFQLIGVQ
-884 KDDGE
+884 KDDGK
-889 VIRDQSGVG
+889 VIRDQSEVG
-898 DIPLPGDLE
+898 DIPLPGELT
-907 IGGTVTNGS
+907 IGGEVSNGS
-916 IESDPSNIFFGTI
+916 AQGDPGNIFFGTI
-929 TYDVKDE
+929 TYDVQDA

-942 FKEVV
+942 FQEVV
-947 PEEAEPGMVYDE
+947 PEDKEPGMVYDE

-970 EDQVL
+970 DEGVL
-975 NAIVSVDAGDGTV
+975 NATVSVDTGDGTAAG
-988 TEKNAS
+988 ESAS
-994 LTFRNVKKEATLG
+994 LTFHNVKKEATLD
-1007 GDGSTALTV
+1007 GDGDAALTV
-1016 NKTLTGRGWLPTDTF
+1016 KKTLTGRGWLPTDQFTF
-1031 SFTLAANDDTTKQA
+1031 QLAAEDDDTSQA
-1045 IKDGDVVLNGV
+1045 LEDGTVKLENALGDAMV
-1056 QVVNGVM
+1056 
-1063 TTTISGGPTLTGS
+1063 TTIPESKTIQAGNSVISNTKTGS
-1076 NSIMNAKTSAFEGIT
+1076 FGDIT
-1091 FYEEGIYKFLVQETA
+1091 FYETGKYTFTVTEMKPGEGAIE
-1106 GEIKDVTYSLAKYT
+1106 GVTYSLAKYT

-1145 DKGDAV
+1145 DKGESV
-1151 SEVGATTL
+1151 SDGGATTP

-1229 EYVKNSAVN
+1229 EYVNNSAQN
-1238 ATYDDTT
+1238 ATYDGDT
-1245 KTLTWTINN
+1245 KTLTWTIKN
-1254 AAADATDEVSFQVKV
+1254 ADPNATGTVSFRVKV
-1269 TEAAVENKENTIKN
+1269 TEAAVKNDEDNTIEN
-1283 QAAVKVGDNTPKQT
+1283 QATVEVGDNESKQT
-1297 TETETYVP
+1297 TKTETYVP
-1305 EKSVTEYQPGTGD
+1305 EKSVTKYQPKDGD
-1318 AAATVPDTGL
+1318 ATTEVPQTGL
-1328 KVGDQLTYTIFYKN
+1328 KVGDQLTYTISYKN
-1342 TETDKANVTIADVVP
+1342 TEDTASTVTITDKVPTGTEFVSADNGGALDEESGIVTWTLNEVQP
-1357 AGTKLTEK
+1357 
-1365 PMADGATVTMYA
+1365 GAT
-1377 DDKGETET
+1377 GE
-1385 NDPAAAKMVKWV
+1385 
-1397 IPEVEENAE
+1397 
-1406 GTVTMTV
+1406 VTMTV
-1413 KVVSGAEAT
+1413 KVVSGAETT

-1430 IGQDGPTVSTNTEST
+1430 IGEDGPTVSTNTEST
-1445 EIDESERTVTITP
+1445 EIDESERSIIITP

-1469 YEGVVGNQSGAA
+1469 YESVVGNQSGAA

-1490 GQSNGLPEPGYY
+1490 EQSNGLPEPGYY

-1513 NIKEDPTEEGATDLS
+1513 NIQDDPTEEGATDLS

-1539 EQTRKWSLALYYD
+1539 EQTREWSLALYYD
-1552 GEDGTSYEETRVEGV
+1552 GEDGTSYEETTVESV

-1578 AVVDGE
+1578 AEVNGE

-1591 FTPKGEEGGIPT
+1591 FVPKNDPDGIPT

-1634 AQVKLNGGDNTETLP
+1634 AKVKLNGGDNTETLP

-1695 VADADTQYVVN
+1695 VADVDTQYVIN
-1706 ESHVTVEAESVHLLA
+1706 DSHVTVEAENVHLLA
-1721 DELSQGDTAEGDA
+1721 DELSQGDTGDA
-1734 ANESQRI
+1734 ADESQQI

-1746 VENNQ
+1746 VKNDQ

-1792 SNDDFKIVHFTGLD
+1792 SNDDFKLVHFTGLD
-1806 RQYDEETEK
+1806 RQYDEETEG
-1815 LIGTEGY
+1815 LIGQEGY
-1822 EVEEYTTAN
+1822 EVEEYTTSN
-1831 NKLEIVT
+1831 GGLKIVT

-1849 KEFSPFVL
+1849 QEFSPFVL

-1864 SSGGGGSGGNK
+1864 SSGGGGGGGNK

-1888 GYPVDYETGEPTDD
+1888 GYPVDYDTGEPTDD

-1936 SQSNDFT
+1936 SQSNSFT
-1943 DVAADAWYNNA
+1943 DVAEDAWYNNA

-2043 MVNRTLDRHPDQDHF
+2043 MVNRTLDRHPDPDHF

-2078 IQEATNSHEYQV
+2078 MQEATNSHEYQM

-2128 DVV
+2128 DVAG

>member
-1 MQPEEETKNM
+1 M

-34 AAPGG
+34 AAPDD
-39 GSGDQDETSQV
+39 GSGGQDETSQV
-50 VNPGGTVYYDQ
+50 VNPGGTIYYDKD
-61 NGKQYDTGKL
+61 GKKNETGEL
-71 GEDGIVVEMS
+71 GKDGIVVEMKKEVE
-81 KTVQAGDSENIFDV
+81 KTEKENEFNV
-95 TLQVKTNQNVQE
+95 TLQVRTSQNIKE
-107 LSSTNPDAAVA
+107 LSSKNPDAAVV
-118 LVLDLSGSME
+118 LVLDVSNSM
-128 DCVECGKGET
+128 DNCSVCGNSWYQKHKGHRFT
-138 SHSRWSDHTYKSRL
+138 SRL
-152 AQAQENAIQ
+152 AKAKEAAIQ
-161 FLNQFSELSS
+161 FVDEFAKLTA
-171 GEGKAKRM
+171 GEGTAKRM
-179 VTVITFNSHAQ
+179 VNVIMFGDGAY
-190 RVTSWLDVT
+190 REVDWCDVT
-199 NQRNLSHVQ
+199 KPNVLQSVK
-208 TQINSLEISERYTGT
+208 TKINSLETSGGT
-223 NIEAGLMLADN
+223 NIEAGLMLARN
-234 NLDEVKEEGI
+234 NLDSKTVDGI
-244 EYLYTILLTDGKP
+244 DYLYTILLTDGEP
-257 TWHVQRTSNSKNNI
+257 TMYVDGNRTSVNRIDGNGLGYGATEESVKDIGTLANNIKEKGNGLSKLYSVCCGEDVWNSKPFHSWSGVTPSVTEKTTI
-271 TGERGGGSS
+271 GEWLQAFS
-280 TKKEDAEDVGKEAN
+280 TAAY
-294 DILTKSRN
+294 KSD
-302 SKLFSICFG
+302 SA
-311 VEKVDWSTVP
+311 D
-321 VWETTPFRNWYD
+321 
-333 ATPPTTERTT
+333 
-343 VGQWLTSFSSKAYNG
+343 
-358 GTKGENLFDNFDS
+358 NLFDNFSS
-371 ILSQIEVA
+371 ILEQIKIA
-379 TKAFKVT
+379 TKAFRVS
-386 DEMGENVSVV
+386 DHMGENITAEQIISGGKNVAEISD
-396 NYQQNEGNTVKV
+396 NEVKWNILASEVDETLTNWNEETNTG
-408 SENRDQIYWDILQS
+408 ILGYS
-422 ALDSEESNYTEN
+422 
-434 EDGTITGTLAY
+434 LAY
-445 TLHYTVKLD
+445 TVTLD
-454 NLSMQNPDQ
+454 NLSMKNID
-463 GSVKVNDSA
+463 SVVAVNEEA
-472 KLTYAVCTDG
+472 TLTYAVQNDG
-482 MWGDI
+482 TWGDI

-537 NESGGISFENIPSGH
+537 NESGKISFENIPSGH
-552 VYTLTEA
+552 VYTLTETEA
-559 EVPEGY
+559 PEGY
-565 VAVELIDV
+565 VEVTPIDV
-573 TVSYGEVTAEGIT
+573 AVSYGEVTAEGIT

-595 TGSLAISKEVTA
+595 TGSLAISKTVTEE
-607 GDGLTPDENQQ
+607 DGLTPNPDTNFTFSVQ
-618 FSFKVEFNGEGQLE
+618 F
-632 GDFPYTVS
+632 
-640 GSENEYTITDGGTIT
+640 GSELSGTYETKTTSEKGAQEEKTGELTVTNGQATVTLQADQTITIQ
-655 LKAEETATITGL
+655 GL
-667 PVGTTYTVTETNIP
+667 PAGTTYTVTETELGD
-681 AGFEAE
+681 GFTQTAPEGAAM
-687 QGSISGTISGE
+687 GTISANRTE
-698 GNNAEFTNR
+698 TAAFTNT
-707 YSVEPLILSGETYLT
+707 YEVDSVSLVGSTALQ
-722 VRKEI
+722 VKKEI
-727 KAGDETYTWGEGDS
+727 QGKAPETSYEWQENDS
-741 FTFSIFAKNGVPM
+741 FTFTITAVTQGAPM
-754 PEEETVTIS
+754 PDRKEIVIDKDTT
-763 NSTGGHTASF
+763 NHTASF
-773 GNITY
+773 GDITY
-778 EKPDTYQYTIR
+778 TKPGTYKYEIR
-789 EIHSDIPGM
+789 EKNSEIPGM
-798 SSDTKV
+798 SSDSR
-804 YIVTVNVAVQD
+804 A
-815 GKLVPEVTYQVKRNN
+815 YQVQVVVKDTGTGSLNV
-830 ETTDYTKSEYE
+830 EKIMYSLLAGGSTTKYEYNE
-841 NNKLLFTNQYDTSKQ
+841 NNPMTFVNTYDTATQRVIIRGTK
-856 TVRISG
+856 T
-862 NKELKGEPLD
+862 
-872 AGDFQFQLTGVQ
+872 LTGDTLA
-884 KDDGE
+884 KDQFSFALTKAE
-889 VIRDQSGVG
+889 KVG
-898 DIPLPGDLE
+898 SEGATVPLPVIDENSLE
-907 IGGTVTNGS
+907 VGNTVKNTEATAN
-916 IESDPSNIFFGTI
+916 NIFFGTI
-929 TYDVKDE
+929 TYDVQDA

-942 FKEVV
+942 FQEVV
-947 PEEAEPGMVYDE
+947 PEDKEPGMVYDD

-970 EDQVL
+970 DNDVL
-975 NAIVSVDAGDGTV
+975 NATVSMDTDDGT
-988 TEKNAS
+988 TDGENAS
-994 LTFRNVKKEATLG
+994 LTFRNVKKKATLD
-1007 GDGSTALTV
+1007 GDKEAALTV
-1016 NKTLTGRGWLPTDTF
+1016 KKTLTGRGWLPTDQFTF
-1031 SFTLAANDDTTKQA
+1031 QLAAEDDDTSQA
-1045 IKDGDVVLNGV
+1045 LDDGTVKLENALGDVMV
-1056 QVVNGVM
+1056 
-1063 TTTISGGPTLTGS
+1063 TTIPESKTIQAGNSVISNTKTGS
-1076 NSIMNAKTSAFEGIT
+1076 FGDIT
-1091 FYEEGIYKFLVQETA
+1091 FYEA
-1106 GEIKDVTYSLAKYT
+1106 GTYTFTVTEIKPDKGAIEGVTYSLAKYT

-1125 DENEDGTLADPVVT
+1125 DENKDGTLAEPKVT
-1139 VTQTTN
+1139 VTQTTD
-1145 DKGDAV
+1145 DKGESV
-1151 SEVGATTL
+1151 SDGGATTP

-1170 TKSVTTGEEG
+1170 TKSVTTGTEG
-1180 AGNYDPDGKVAG
+1180 TDSYDPDGKVAG

-1469 YEGVVGNQSGAA
+1469 YESVVGNQSGAA

-1513 NIKEDPTEEGATDLS
+1513 NIQDDPTEEGATDLS

-1539 EQTRKWSLALYYD
+1539 EQTREWSLALYYD

-1591 FTPKGEEGGIPT
+1591 FVPKNDPDGIPT

-1615 YQQYDMTIYPGL
+1615 YQQYSMTIYPGL

-1634 AQVKLNGGDNTETLP
+1634 AQVKLNGEDDTETLP

-1675 DDVTKNTKT
+1675 DAVAENENT
-1684 IDETTGCTITA
+1684 IDDVTGCTITA

-1706 ESHVTVEAESVHLLA
+1706 ESHVTVEAENVHLLA

-1734 ANESQRI
+1734 ANESQQI
-1741 LKDYL
+1741 LKNYL
-1746 VENNQ
+1746 VKNDQ

-1792 SNDDFKIVHFTGLD
+1792 SNDDFKLVHFTGLD
-1806 RQYDEETEK
+1806 RQYDEETEG
-1815 LIGTEGY
+1815 LIGQEGY
-1822 EVEEYTTAN
+1822 EVEAYTTSN
-1831 NKLEIVT
+1831 GGLEIVT

-1864 SSGGGGSGGNK
+1864 SSGGGNK

-1931 RNAYW
+1931 RNEYW

-2043 MVNRTLDRHPDQDHF
+2043 MVNRTLDRHPDPDHF

-2078 IQEATNSHEYQV
+2078 MQEATNSHEYQM

-2128 DVV
+2128 DVAG

>member
-1 MQPEEETKNM
+1 MKN
-11 KKRLLAMLMVL
+11 
-22 SMALSI
+22 I
-28 LPMSAM
+28 
-34 AAPGG
+34 
-39 GSGDQDETSQV
+39 D
-50 VNPGGTVYYDQ
+50 
-61 NGKQYDTGKL
+61 
-71 GEDGIVVEMS
+71 
-81 KTVQAGDSENIFDV
+81 
-95 TLQVKTNQNVQE
+95 
-107 LSSTNPDAAVA
+107 
-118 LVLDLSGSME
+118 
-128 DCVECGKGET
+128 
-138 SHSRWSDHTYKSRL
+138 
-152 AQAQENAIQ
+152 
-161 FLNQFSELSS
+161 
-171 GEGKAKRM
+171 
-179 VTVITFNSHAQ
+179 
-190 RVTSWLDVT
+190 
-199 NQRNLSHVQ
+199 
-208 TQINSLEISERYTGT
+208 
-223 NIEAGLMLADN
+223 
-234 NLDEVKEEGI
+234 
-244 EYLYTILLTDGKP
+244 
-257 TWHVQRTSNSKNNI
+257 
-271 TGERGGGSS
+271 
-280 TKKEDAEDVGKEAN
+280 
-294 DILTKSRN
+294 
-302 SKLFSICFG
+302 
-311 VEKVDWSTVP
+311 
-321 VWETTPFRNWYD
+321 
-333 ATPPTTERTT
+333 
-343 VGQWLTSFSSKAYNG
+343 
-358 GTKGENLFDNFDS
+358 
-371 ILSQIEVA
+371 
-379 TKAFKVT
+379 
-386 DEMGENVSVV
+386 SVV
-396 NYQQNEGNTVKV
+396 AVNEEAT
-408 SENRDQIYWDILQS
+408 
-422 ALDSEESNYTEN
+422 
-434 EDGTITGTLAY
+434 
-445 TLHYTVKLD
+445 
-454 NLSMQNPDQ
+454 
-463 GSVKVNDSA
+463 
-472 KLTYAVCTDG
+472 LTYAVQNDG
-482 MWGDI
+482 TWGDI

-537 NESGGISFENIPSGH
+537 NESGEISFENIPSGH
-552 VYTLTEA
+552 VYTLTETEA
-559 EVPEGY
+559 PEGY
-565 VAVELIDV
+565 VEVTPIDV
-573 TVSYGEVTAEGIT
+573 AVSYGEVTAEGIT

-595 TGSLAISKEVTA
+595 TGSLAISKKVTV
-607 GDGLTPDENQQ
+607 GDGLTPSPDTNFTFSVQ
-618 FSFKVEFNGEGQLE
+618 F
-632 GDFPYTVS
+632 
-640 GSENEYTITDGGTIT
+640 GSELSGTYETKTTSEKGAQEEKTGELTVTNGQATVTLQADQTITIQ
-655 LKAEETATITGL
+655 GL
-667 PVGTTYTVTETNIP
+667 PAGTTYTVTETEP
-681 AGFEAE
+681 GDGFTQTAPD
-687 QGSISGTISGE
+687 GAATGTISADGTKT
-698 GNNAEFTNR
+698 AAFTNT
-707 YSVEPLILSGETYLT
+707 YEVESASLT
-722 VRKEI
+722 GSTALQVKKEI
-727 KAGDETYTWGEGDS
+727 QGKAPETSYEWQENDS
-741 FTFSIFAKNGVPM
+741 FTFTITAVTQDTPM
-754 PEEETVTIS
+754 PETEEIVIS
-763 NSTGGHTASF
+763 KDTTNHTASF
-773 GNITY
+773 GDITY
-778 EKPDTYQYTIR
+778 TKPGTYKYEIKEKNS
-789 EIHSDIPGM
+789 EIPGM
-798 SSDTKV
+798 SSDSR
-804 YIVTVNVAVQD
+804 A
-815 GKLVPEVTYQVKRNN
+815 YQVQVVVKDTGTGSLN
-830 ETTDYTKSEYE
+830 EEKIMYSLLAGGSTTKYEYNE
-841 NNKLLFTNQYDTSKQ
+841 NNPMTFVNTYNTATQQVIIRGTKTLIGDTLAKDQFSFALTKAEKVGSEGA
-856 TVRISG
+856 TAPLPVIDGDSL
-862 NKELKGEPLD
+862 EVGEPVKNT
-872 AGDFQFQLTGVQ
+872 AGTG
-884 KDDGE
+884 
-889 VIRDQSGVG
+889 
-898 DIPLPGDLE
+898 
-907 IGGTVTNGS
+907 N
-916 IESDPSNIFFGTI
+916 NIFFGTI
-929 TYDVKDE
+929 TYDVQDA
-936 GTYKYY
+936 GTYKYS
-942 FKEVV
+942 FQEVV
-947 PEEAEPGMVYDE
+947 PADKEPGMVYDD

-970 EDQVL
+970 DEGVL
-975 NAIVSVDAGDGTV
+975 NATVSVDTGDGTAAG
-988 TEKNAS
+988 ESAS
-994 LTFRNVKKEATLG
+994 LTFHNVKKEATLD
-1007 GDGSTALTV
+1007 GDGDAALTV
-1016 NKTLTGRGWLPTDTF
+1016 KKTLTGRGWLPTDQFTF
-1031 SFTLAANDDTTKQA
+1031 QLAAEDDDTSQA
-1045 IKDGDVVLNGV
+1045 LEDGTVKLENALGDAMV
-1056 QVVNGVM
+1056 
-1063 TTTISGGPTLTGS
+1063 TTIPESKTIQAGNSVISNTKTGS
-1076 NSIMNAKTSAFEGIT
+1076 FGDIT
-1091 FYEEGIYKFLVQETA
+1091 FYETGKYTFTVTEMKPGEGAIE
-1106 GEIKDVTYSLAKYT
+1106 GVTYSLAKYT

-1139 VTQTTN
+1139 VTQTTD

-1151 SEVGATTL
+1151 SEVGATTP

-1170 TKSVTTGEEG
+1170 TKSVTTGTEG
-1180 AGNYDPDGKVAG
+1180 TESYDPDGKVAG

-1229 EYVKNSAVN
+1229 EYVNNSAQN
-1238 ATYDDTT
+1238 ATYDGDT
-1245 KTLTWTINN
+1245 KTLTWTIKN
-1254 AAADATDEVSFQVKV
+1254 ADPNATGTVSFRVKV
-1269 TEAAVENKENTIKN
+1269 TEAAVKNDEDNTIEN
-1283 QAAVKVGDNTPKQT
+1283 QATVEVGDNESKQT
-1297 TETETYVP
+1297 TKTETYVP
-1305 EKSVTEYQPGTGD
+1305 EKSVTKYQPKDGD
-1318 AAATVPDTGL
+1318 ATTEVPQTGL
-1328 KVGDQLTYTIFYKN
+1328 KVGDQLTYTISYKN
-1342 TETDKANVTIADVVP
+1342 TEDTASMVTITDKVPTGTEFVSADNGGALDEESGIVAWTLNEVQP
-1357 AGTKLTEK
+1357 
-1365 PMADGATVTMYA
+1365 GAT
-1377 DDKGETET
+1377 GE
-1385 NDPAAAKMVKWV
+1385 
-1397 IPEVEENAE
+1397 
-1406 GTVTMTV
+1406 VTMTV

-1469 YEGVVGNQSGAA
+1469 YESVVGNRSGAA

-1539 EQTRKWSLALYYD
+1539 EQTREWSLALYYD

-1591 FTPKGEEGGIPT
+1591 FVPKNDPDGIPT

-1615 YQQYDMTIYPGL
+1615 YQQYSMTIYPGL

-1634 AQVKLNGGDNTETLP
+1634 AQVKLNGEDDTETLP

-1695 VADADTQYVVN
+1695 VADADTQYVIN
-1706 ESHVTVEAESVHLLA
+1706 DSHVTVEAENVHLLA

-1734 ANESQRI
+1734 ANESQQI

-1746 VENNQ
+1746 VKNDQ

-1792 SNDDFKIVHFTGLD
+1792 SNDDFKLVHFTGLD
-1806 RQYDEETEK
+1806 RQYDGDTAD
-1815 LIGTEGY
+1815 LIGQEGY
-1822 EVEEYTTAN
+1822 EVEAYTTSN
-1831 NKLEIVT
+1831 GGLEIVT

-1864 SSGGGGSGGNK
+1864 SSGGGGGGGNK

-1936 SQSNDFT
+1936 SQSNSFT
-1943 DVAADAWYNNA
+1943 DVAEDAWYNNA

-2043 MVNRTLDRHPDQDHF
+2043 MVNRTLDRHPDPDHF

-2128 DVV
+2128 DVAG

>member
-1 MQPEEETKNM
+1 M

-50 VNPGGTVYYDQ
+50 VNPGGTVYYDKD
-61 NGKQYDTGKL
+61 GKKNETGEL
-71 GEDGIVVEMS
+71 GKDGIVVEMKKEVE
-81 KTVQAGDSENIFDV
+81 KTEKENEFNV
-95 TLQVKTNQNVQE
+95 TLQVRTSQNIKE
-107 LSSTNPDAAVA
+107 LSSKNPDAAVV
-118 LVLDLSGSME
+118 LVLDVSNSM
-128 DCVECGKGET
+128 DNCSVCGNSWYQEHKGHRFT
-138 SHSRWSDHTYKSRL
+138 SRL
-152 AQAQENAIQ
+152 AKAKEAAIQ
-161 FLNQFSELSS
+161 FVDEFAKLTA
-171 GEGKAKRM
+171 GEGTAKRM
-179 VTVITFNSHAQ
+179 VNVIMFGNGAY
-190 RVTSWLDVT
+190 REVDWCDVT
-199 NQRNLSHVQ
+199 KPNVLQSVK
-208 TQINSLEISERYTGT
+208 TKINSLETSGGT
-223 NIEAGLMLADN
+223 NIEAGLMLARN
-234 NLDEVKEEGI
+234 NLDSKTVDGI
-244 EYLYTILLTDGKP
+244 DYLYTILLTDGEP
-257 TWHVQRTSNSKNNI
+257 TMYVDGNRTSADKIDGNGLGYGATRESVKDIGTLANNIKEKGNGLSKLYSICCGEDVWNSKPFHSWSGVTPSVTEKTTI
-271 TGERGGGSS
+271 GEWLQAFS
-280 TKKEDAEDVGKEAN
+280 TAAY
-294 DILTKSRN
+294 KSD
-302 SKLFSICFG
+302 SA
-311 VEKVDWSTVP
+311 D
-321 VWETTPFRNWYD
+321 
-333 ATPPTTERTT
+333 
-343 VGQWLTSFSSKAYNG
+343 
-358 GTKGENLFDNFDS
+358 NLFDNFSS
-371 ILSQIEVA
+371 ILEQIKIA
-379 TKAFKVT
+379 TKAFRVS
-386 DEMGENVSVV
+386 DHMGENITAEQIISGGKNVAKISD
-396 NYQQNEGNTVKV
+396 NEVKWNILASEVDETLTNWNEETNTG
-408 SENRDQIYWDILQS
+408 ILGYS
-422 ALDSEESNYTEN
+422 
-434 EDGTITGTLAY
+434 LAY
-445 TLHYTVKLD
+445 TVTLD
-454 NLSMQNPDQ
+454 NLSMKNID
-463 GSVKVNDSA
+463 SVVAVNEEA
-472 KLTYAVCTDG
+472 TLTYAVQNDG
-482 MWGDI
+482 TWGDI

-537 NESGGISFENIPSGH
+537 NESGEISFENIPSGH
-552 VYTLTEA
+552 VYALTETEA
-559 EVPEGY
+559 PEGY
-565 VAVELIDV
+565 VEVTPIDV
-573 TVSYGEVTAEGIT
+573 AVSYGEVTAEGIT

-595 TGSLAISKEVTA
+595 TGSLAISKKVTV
-607 GDGLTPDENQQ
+607 GDGLTPSPDTNFTFSVQ
-618 FSFKVEFNGEGQLE
+618 F
-632 GDFPYTVS
+632 
-640 GSENEYTITDGGTIT
+640 GSELSGTYETKTTSEKGAQEEKTGELTVTNGQATVTLQTDQTITIQ
-655 LKAEETATITGL
+655 GL
-667 PVGTTYTVTETNIP
+667 PAGTTYTVTETERGD
-681 AGFEAE
+681 GFTQTAPEGAAM
-687 QGSISGTISGE
+687 GTISANRTE
-698 GNNAEFTNR
+698 TAAFTN
-707 YSVEPLILSGETYLT
+707 TYEVAPVSLAGST
-722 VRKEI
+722 ALQVKKEI
-727 KAGDETYTWGEGDS
+727 QGKASETSYEWQENDS
-741 FTFSIFAKNGVPM
+741 FTFTIAAAAQNTPM
-754 PEEETVTIS
+754 PEEKEIVIDKDTTD
-763 NSTGGHTASF
+763 HTTSF
-773 GNITY
+773 GDITY
-778 EKPDTYQYTIR
+778 TKPGTYKYEIR
-789 EIHSDIPGM
+789 ENNSNIPGM
-798 SSDTKV
+798 SSDSRAYRVQVVVEDTG
-804 YIVTVNVAVQD
+804 TGSLNVKEPKYFLLD
-815 GKLVPEVTYQVKRNN
+815 GES
-830 ETTDYTKSEYE
+830 TTEYE
-841 NNKLLFTNQYDTSKQ
+841 YDENTPMTFVNTYDTATQQVIIRGTK
-856 TVRISG
+856 T
-862 NKELKGEPLD
+862 
-872 AGDFQFQLTGVQ
+872 LTGDTLA
-884 KDDGE
+884 KDQFSFALTKTE
-889 VIRDQSGVG
+889 KVG
-898 DIPLPGDLE
+898 SEGATVPLPV
-907 IGGTVTNGS
+907 IGGNSLEVGETVKNT
-916 IESDPSNIFFGTI
+916 DATADNIFFGTI
-929 TYDVKDE
+929 TYDVQDA

-942 FKEVV
+942 FREVV
-947 PEEAEPGMVYDE
+947 PEEAEPGMVYDN
-959 EEKVVTVTVTY
+959 EEKVVTVMVTY
-970 EDQVL
+970 DNDVL
-975 NAIVSVDAGDGTV
+975 NATVSMDTDDGT
-988 TEKNAS
+988 TDGENAS

-1016 NKTLTGRGWLPTDTF
+1016 NKTLTGRGWLPTDQF
-1031 SFTLAANDDTTKQA
+1031 AFQLAAGDDDTNKA
-1045 IKDGDVVLNGV
+1045 LEDGTVKLENALGV
-1056 QVVNGVM
+1056 
-1063 TTTISGGPTLTGS
+1063 TTIPESKTIQAGNSVISNTKTGS
-1076 NSIMNAKTSAFEGIT
+1076 FGDIT
-1091 FYEEGIYKFLVQETA
+1091 FYEAGKYTFTVTEVKPGEGAIE
-1106 GEIKDVTYSLAKYT
+1106 GVTYSQAKYT

-1125 DENEDGTLADPVVT
+1125 DKNEDGTLAEPKVT
-1139 VTQTTN
+1139 VTQTT
-1145 DKGDAV
+1145 DDQGDAV
-1151 SEVGATTL
+1151 SEGGVTTL

-1170 TKSVTTGEEG
+1170 TKSVTTGTTEDPDG
-1180 AGNYDPDGKVAG
+1180 IDPDGKVAG

-1206 AVDEN
+1206 AVDKN

-1217 TVTVTDTIPEGT
+1217 TVIVTDTIPEGT
-1229 EYVKNSAVN
+1229 ECVADGGAN
-1238 ATYDDTT
+1238 YDDTA
-1245 KTLTWTINN
+1245 KTLTWTIDN
-1254 AAADATDEVSFQVKV
+1254 AAANATGEVSFRVKV
-1269 TEAAVENKENTIKN
+1269 TEAAVKDDENNTIVN
-1283 QAAVKVGDNTPKQT
+1283 QADVKVGNNDPKQT
-1297 TETETYVP
+1297 TTTETYVP
-1305 EKSVTEYQPGTGD
+1305 EKSITKYQPKDGD
-1318 AAATVPDTGL
+1318 ATEVPQTGL
-1328 KVGDQLTYTIFYKN
+1328 KVGDQLTYTISYKN
-1342 TETDKANVTIADVVP
+1342 TED
-1357 AGTKLTEK
+1357 TE
-1365 PMADGATVTMYA
+1365 ATVTITDKVPTGTEFVSA
-1377 DDKGETET
+1377 DNDGALNKESGIVTWTLNEVQPGATGE
-1385 NDPAAAKMVKWV
+1385 
-1397 IPEVEENAE
+1397 
-1406 GTVTMTV
+1406 VTMTV
-1413 KVVSGAEAT
+1413 KVVSGAETT

-1430 IGQDGPTVSTNTEST
+1430 IGQNGPTVSTNTEST
-1445 EIDESERTVTITP
+1445 EIDESERSIIITP

-1469 YEGVVGNQSGAA
+1469 YESVVGNQSGAA

-1490 GQSNGLPEPGYY
+1490 EQSSGLPEPGYY

-1513 NIKEDPTEEGATDLS
+1513 KIKEDPTQEGATDLS

-1534 YADDE
+1534 YADE
-1539 EQTRKWSLALYYD
+1539 EQTREWSLALYYD
-1552 GEDGTSYEETRVEGV
+1552 DEDGTSYEETTVGDV

-1578 AVVDGE
+1578 AVVDGK

-1627 LEQDLVE
+1627 LSQNLVKAKVE
-1634 AQVKLNGGDNTETLP
+1634 VDGASDTKTLP
-1649 VKVGNGTLTVRGT
+1649 VKVGNGTLIVRGT

-1695 VADADTQYVVN
+1695 VADVDTQYVVN
-1706 ESHVTVEAESVHLLA
+1706 ESHVTVQAEDVHLLA
-1721 DELSQGDTAEGDA
+1721 DELSQGDTGDA
-1734 ANESQRI
+1734 ADESQQI

-1746 VENNQ
+1746 VKNDQ

-1792 SNDDFKIVHFTGLD
+1792 SNDDFKLVHFTGLD
-1806 RQYDEETEK
+1806 RQYDEETEG
-1815 LIGTEGY
+1815 LIGQEGY
-1822 EVEEYTTAN
+1822 EVEAYTTSN
-1831 NKLEIVT
+1831 GGLEIVT

-1864 SSGGGGSGGNK
+1864 SSGGGGGGGNK

-2043 MVNRTLDRHPDQDHF
+2043 MVNRTLDRHPDPDHF
-2058 LEDMLVW
+2058 LKDMLVW

-2078 IQEATNSHEYQV
+2078 MQEATNSHEYQM

-2128 DVV
+2128 DVAG

>member
-1 MQPEEETKNM
+1 M

-34 AAPGG
+34 AAPDD
-39 GSGDQDETSQV
+39 GSGGQDETSQV

-199 NQRNLSHVQ
+199 NQRNLNYVQ

-257 TWHVQRTSNSKNNI
+257 TWHVQRTSNSKSNI

-280 TKKEDAEDVGKEAN
+280 TQKEDAEDVGKEAN

-321 VWETTPFRNWYD
+321 VWETTPFRNWYN

-537 NESGGISFENIPSGH
+537 NESGKISFENIPSGH
-552 VYTLTEA
+552 VYTLTETEA
-559 EVPEGY
+559 PEGY
-565 VAVELIDV
+565 VEVTPIDV
-573 TVSYGEVTAEGIT
+573 AVSYGEVTAEGIT

-595 TGSLAISKEVTA
+595 TGSLAISKKVTV
-607 GDGLTPDENQQ
+607 GDGLTPSPDTNFTFSVQ
-618 FSFKVEFNGEGQLE
+618 F
-632 GDFPYTVS
+632 
-640 GSENEYTITDGGTIT
+640 GSELSGTYETKTTSEKGAQEEETGKLTVTNGQATVTLQADQTITIQ
-655 LKAEETATITGL
+655 GL
-667 PVGTTYTVTETNIP
+667 PAGTTYTVTETERGD
-681 AGFEAE
+681 GFTQTVPEGDAT
-687 QGSISGTISGE
+687 GTISANRTE
-698 GNNAEFTNR
+698 TAAFTN
-707 YSVEPLILSGETYLT
+707 TYKVAPVSLAGST
-722 VRKEI
+722 ALQVKKEI
-727 KAGDETYTWGEGDS
+727 QGKAPETSYEWQENDS
-741 FTFSIFAKNGVPM
+741 FTFTITAVTQGAPM
-754 PEEETVTIS
+754 PERKEIVIDKDTT
-763 NSTGGHTASF
+763 NHTASF
-773 GNITY
+773 GDITY
-778 EKPDTYQYTIR
+778 KKPGTYKYEIR
-789 EIHSDIPGM
+789 EKNSEIPGM
-798 SSDTKV
+798 SSDSR
-804 YIVTVNVAVQD
+804 A
-815 GKLVPEVTYQVKRNN
+815 YQVQVVVEDTGTGSLNVK
-830 ETTDYTKSEYE
+830 EPKYSLLDGGSTTEYE
-841 NNKLLFTNQYDTSKQ
+841 YGENTPMTFVNTYDTATQQVIIRGTK
-856 TVRISG
+856 T
-862 NKELKGEPLD
+862 
-872 AGDFQFQLTGVQ
+872 LTGDTLA
-884 KDDGE
+884 KDQFSFALTKAE
-889 VIRDQSGVG
+889 KVG
-898 DIPLPGDLE
+898 SEGATVPLPVIDENSLE
-907 IGGTVTNGS
+907 VGNTVKNTEATAN
-916 IESDPSNIFFGTI
+916 NIFFGTI
-929 TYDVKDE
+929 TYDVQDA

-942 FKEVV
+942 FQEVV
-947 PEEAEPGMVYDE
+947 PEDKEPGMVYDD

-970 EDQVL
+970 DNDVL
-975 NAIVSVDAGDGTV
+975 NATVSMDTDDGT
-988 TEKNAS
+988 TEGENAS
-994 LTFRNVKKEATLG
+994 LTFRNVKKEATLD
-1007 GDGSTALTV
+1007 GDKEAALTV
-1016 NKTLTGRGWLPTDTF
+1016 KKTLTGRGWLPTDQFTF
-1031 SFTLAANDDTTKQA
+1031 QLAAEDDDTSQA
-1045 IKDGDVVLNGV
+1045 LDDGTVKLENALGDVMV
-1056 QVVNGVM
+1056 
-1063 TTTISGGPTLTGS
+1063 TTIPESKTIQAGNSVISNTKTGS
-1076 NSIMNAKTSAFEGIT
+1076 FGDIT
-1091 FYEEGIYKFLVQETA
+1091 FYEA
-1106 GEIKDVTYSLAKYT
+1106 GTYTFTVTEIKPDKGAIEGVTYSLAKYT

-1125 DENEDGTLADPVVT
+1125 DENKDGTLAEPKVT
-1139 VTQTTN
+1139 VTQTTD
-1145 DKGDAV
+1145 DKGESV
-1151 SEVGATTL
+1151 SDGGATTP

-1170 TKSVTTGEEG
+1170 TKSVTTGTEG
-1180 AGNYDPDGKVAG
+1180 TDSYDPDGKVAG

-1229 EYVKNSAVN
+1229 EYVNNSAQN
-1238 ATYDDTT
+1238 ATYDGDT
-1245 KTLTWTINN
+1245 KTLTWTIKN
-1254 AAADATDEVSFQVKV
+1254 ADPNATGTVSFRVKV
-1269 TEAAVENKENTIKN
+1269 TEAAVKNDEDNTIEN
-1283 QAAVKVGDNTPKQT
+1283 QATVEVGDNESKQT
-1297 TETETYVP
+1297 TKTETYVP
-1305 EKSVTEYQPGTGD
+1305 EKSVTKYQPKDGD
-1318 AAATVPDTGL
+1318 ATTEVPQTGL
-1328 KVGDQLTYTIFYKN
+1328 KVGDQLTYTISYKN
-1342 TETDKANVTIADVVP
+1342 TEDTASMVTITDKVPTGTEFVSADNGGALDEESGIVTWTLNEVQP
-1357 AGTKLTEK
+1357 
-1365 PMADGATVTMYA
+1365 GAT
-1377 DDKGETET
+1377 GE
-1385 NDPAAAKMVKWV
+1385 
-1397 IPEVEENAE
+1397 
-1406 GTVTMTV
+1406 VTMTV
-1413 KVVSGAEAT
+1413 KVVSGAETT

-1430 IGQDGPTVSTNTEST
+1430 IGQNGPTVSTNTEST
-1445 EIDESERTVTITP
+1445 EIDESERSIIITP

-1469 YEGVVGNQSGAA
+1469 YESVVGNQSGAA

-1490 GQSNGLPEPGYY
+1490 EQSSGLPEPGYY

-1513 NIKEDPTEEGATDLS
+1513 KIKEDPTQEGATDLS

-1534 YADDE
+1534 YADE
-1539 EQTRKWSLALYYD
+1539 EQTREWSLALYYD
-1552 GEDGTSYEETRVEGV
+1552 DEDGTSYEETTVGDV

-1578 AVVDGE
+1578 AVVDGK

-1627 LEQDLVE
+1627 LSQNLVKAKVE
-1634 AQVKLNGGDNTETLP
+1634 VDGASDTKTLP
-1649 VKVGNGTLTVRGT
+1649 VKVGNGTLIVRGT

-1695 VADADTQYVVN
+1695 VADVDTQYVVN
-1706 ESHVTVEAESVHLLA
+1706 ESHVTVQAEDVHLLA
-1721 DELSQGDTAEGDA
+1721 DELSQGDTGDA
-1734 ANESQRI
+1734 ADESQQI

-1746 VENNQ
+1746 VKNDQ

-1792 SNDDFKIVHFTGLD
+1792 SNDDFKLVHFTGLD
-1806 RQYDEETEK
+1806 RQYDEETEG
-1815 LIGTEGY
+1815 LIGQEGY
-1822 EVEEYTTAN
+1822 EVEAYTTSN
-1831 NKLEIVT
+1831 GGLEIVT

-1864 SSGGGGSGGNK
+1864 SSGGGGGGGNK

-1931 RNAYW
+1931 RNEYW

-1943 DVAADAWYNNA
+1943 DVAAGAWYNNA

-2043 MVNRTLDRHPDQDHF
+2043 MVNRTLDRHPDPDHF
-2058 LEDMLVW
+2058 LKDMLVW

>member
-1 MQPEEETKNM
+1 M

-34 AAPGG
+34 AAPDD
-39 GSGDQDETSQV
+39 GSGGQDETSQV
-50 VNPGGTVYYDQ
+50 VNPGGTIYYDKD
-61 NGKQYDTGKL
+61 GKKNETGEL
-71 GEDGIVVEMS
+71 GKDGIVVEMKKEVE
-81 KTVQAGDSENIFDV
+81 KTEKENEFNV
-95 TLQVKTNQNVQE
+95 TLQVRTSQNIKE
-107 LSSTNPDAAVA
+107 LSSKNPDAAVV
-118 LVLDLSGSME
+118 LVLDVSNSM
-128 DCVECGKGET
+128 DNCSVCGNSWYQKHKGHRFT
-138 SHSRWSDHTYKSRL
+138 SRL
-152 AQAQENAIQ
+152 AKAKEAAIQ
-161 FLNQFSELSS
+161 FVDEFAKLTA
-171 GEGKAKRM
+171 GEGTAKRM
-179 VTVITFNSHAQ
+179 VNVIMFGDGAY
-190 RVTSWLDVT
+190 REVDWCDVT
-199 NQRNLSHVQ
+199 KPNVLQSVK
-208 TQINSLEISERYTGT
+208 TKINSLETSGGT
-223 NIEAGLMLADN
+223 NIEAGLMLARN
-234 NLDEVKEEGI
+234 NLDSKTVDGI
-244 EYLYTILLTDGKP
+244 DYLYTILLTDGEP
-257 TWHVQRTSNSKNNI
+257 TMYVGGNRTSVNRIDGNGLGYGATEESVKDIGTLANNIKEKGNGLSKLYSICCGEDVWNSKPFHSWSGVTPSVTEKTTI
-271 TGERGGGSS
+271 GEWLQAFS
-280 TKKEDAEDVGKEAN
+280 TAAY
-294 DILTKSRN
+294 KSD
-302 SKLFSICFG
+302 SA
-311 VEKVDWSTVP
+311 D
-321 VWETTPFRNWYD
+321 
-333 ATPPTTERTT
+333 
-343 VGQWLTSFSSKAYNG
+343 
-358 GTKGENLFDNFDS
+358 NLFDNFSS
-371 ILSQIEVA
+371 ILEQIKIA
-379 TKAFKVT
+379 TKAFRVS
-386 DEMGENVSVV
+386 DHMGENITAEQIISGGKNVAEISD
-396 NYQQNEGNTVKV
+396 NEVKWNILASEVDETLTNWNEETNTG
-408 SENRDQIYWDILQS
+408 ILGYS
-422 ALDSEESNYTEN
+422 
-434 EDGTITGTLAY
+434 LAY
-445 TLHYTVKLD
+445 TVTLD
-454 NLSMQNPDQ
+454 NLSMKNID
-463 GSVKVNDSA
+463 SVVAVNEEA
-472 KLTYAVCTDG
+472 TLTYAVQNDG
-482 MWGDI
+482 TWGDI

-513 KILEGAQ
+513 KILEGAR

-527 NRNWKREATS
+527 NGNWNREATS
-537 NESGGISFENIPSGH
+537 NESGEISFENIPSGH

-565 VAVELIDV
+565 VAVEPIDV

-595 TGSLAISKEVTA
+595 TGSLAISKTVTA
-607 GDGLTPDENQQ
+607 ESGLEPDSDQK
-618 FSFKVEFNGEGQLE
+618 FTFMVDFNGEDVLE
-632 GDFPYTVS
+632 GKFPYTVS
-640 GSENEYTITDGGTIT
+640 GSETGNGNVTDGATIT
-655 LKAEETATITGL
+655 LKAGETATITGL

-681 AGFEAE
+681 AGFVPENNSL
-687 QGSISGTISGE
+687 QGSISKEESK
-698 GNNAEFTNR
+698 AVFTNT
-707 YSVEPLILSGETYLT
+707 YTVTPATLLGETCLT
-722 VRKEI
+722 VKKEI
-727 KAGDETYTWGEGDS
+727 KAGDELYTWGEDDS
-741 FTFSIFAKNGVPM
+741 FTFSISAKEGTPM
-754 PEEETVTIS
+754 PNEKSITIG
-763 NSTGGHTASF
+763 NGTDDYTASF

-778 EKPDTYQYTIR
+778 EKPGTYEYNIR
-789 EIHSDIPGM
+789 ENSSNIPGM

-804 YIVTVNVAVQD
+804 YIVTVNVEVQD
-815 GKLVPEVTYQVKRNN
+815 GKLVPKVTYRVQQGDKSSN
-830 ETTDYTKSEYE
+830 YTEYDT
-841 NNKLLFTNQYDTSKQ
+841 NKLLFTNLYDTSRQ

-872 AGDFQFQLTGVQ
+872 TGDFQFQLIGVQ
-884 KDDGE
+884 KDDGK
-889 VIRDQSGVG
+889 VIRDQSEVG
-898 DIPLPGDLE
+898 DIPLPGELT
-907 IGGTVTNGS
+907 IGGEVSNGS
-916 IESDPSNIFFGTI
+916 AQGDPGNIFFGTI
-929 TYDVKDE
+929 TYDVQDA

-942 FKEVV
+942 FQEVV
-947 PEEAEPGMVYDE
+947 PEDKEPGMVYDE

-970 EDQVL
+970 DEGVL
-975 NAIVSVDAGDGTV
+975 NATVSVDTGDGTAAG
-988 TEKNAS
+988 ESAS
-994 LTFRNVKKEATLG
+994 LTFRNVKKKATLD
-1007 GDGSTALTV
+1007 GDKEAALTV
-1016 NKTLTGRGWLPTDTF
+1016 KKTLTGRGWLPTDQFTF
-1031 SFTLAANDDTTKQA
+1031 QLAAEDDDTSQA
-1045 IKDGDVVLNGV
+1045 LDDGTVKLENALGDVMV
-1056 QVVNGVM
+1056 
-1063 TTTISGGPTLTGS
+1063 TTIPESKTIQAGNSVISNTKTGS
-1076 NSIMNAKTSAFEGIT
+1076 FGDIT
-1091 FYEEGIYKFLVQETA
+1091 FYEA
-1106 GEIKDVTYSLAKYT
+1106 GTYTFTVTEIKPDKGAIEGVTYSLAKYT

-1125 DENEDGTLADPVVT
+1125 DENKDGTLAEPKVT
-1139 VTQTTN
+1139 VTQTTD
-1145 DKGDAV
+1145 DKGESV
-1151 SEVGATTL
+1151 SDGGATTP

-1170 TKSVTTGEEG
+1170 TKSVTTGTEG
-1180 AGNYDPDGKVAG
+1180 TDSYDPDGKVAG

-1469 YEGVVGNQSGAA
+1469 YESVVGNQSGAA

-1513 NIKEDPTEEGATDLS
+1513 NIQDDPTEEGATDLS

-1539 EQTRKWSLALYYD
+1539 EQTREWSLALYYD

-1591 FTPKGEEGGIPT
+1591 FVPKNDPDGIPT

-1615 YQQYDMTIYPGL
+1615 YQQYSMTIYPGL

-1634 AQVKLNGGDNTETLP
+1634 AQVKLNGEDDTETLP

-1675 DDVTKNTKT
+1675 DAVAENENT
-1684 IDETTGCTITA
+1684 IDDVTGCTITA

-1706 ESHVTVEAESVHLLA
+1706 DSPVTVEAENVHLLA

-1734 ANESQRI
+1734 ANESQQI
-1741 LKDYL
+1741 LKNYL
-1746 VENNQ
+1746 VKKDQ

-1792 SNDDFKIVHFTGLD
+1792 SNDDFKLVHFTGLD
-1806 RQYDEETEK
+1806 RQYDEETEG
-1815 LIGTEGY
+1815 LIGQEGY
-1822 EVEEYTTAN
+1822 EVEAYTTSN
-1831 NKLEIVT
+1831 GGLEIVT

-1864 SSGGGGSGGNK
+1864 SSGGGNK

-1931 RNAYW
+1931 RNEYW

>member
-1 MQPEEETKNM
+1 M
-11 KKRLLAMLMVL
+11 LARNNL
-22 SMALSI
+22 
-28 LPMSAM
+28 
-34 AAPGG
+34 
-39 GSGDQDETSQV
+39 D
-50 VNPGGTVYYDQ
+50 
-61 NGKQYDTGKL
+61 
-71 GEDGIVVEMS
+71 S
-81 KTVQAGDSENIFDV
+81 KTVD
-95 TLQVKTNQNVQE
+95 
-107 LSSTNPDAAVA
+107 
-118 LVLDLSGSME
+118 
-128 DCVECGKGET
+128 
-138 SHSRWSDHTYKSRL
+138 
-152 AQAQENAIQ
+152 
-161 FLNQFSELSS
+161 
-171 GEGKAKRM
+171 
-179 VTVITFNSHAQ
+179 
-190 RVTSWLDVT
+190 
-199 NQRNLSHVQ
+199 
-208 TQINSLEISERYTGT
+208 
-223 NIEAGLMLADN
+223 
-234 NLDEVKEEGI
+234 GI
-244 EYLYTILLTDGKP
+244 DYLYTILLTDGEP
-257 TWHVQRTSNSKNNI
+257 TMYVDGNRTSADKIDGNGLGYGATRESVKDIGTLANNIKEKGNGLSKLYSICCGEDVWNSKPFHSWSGVTPSVTEKTTI
-271 TGERGGGSS
+271 GEWLQAFS
-280 TKKEDAEDVGKEAN
+280 TAAY
-294 DILTKSRN
+294 KSD
-302 SKLFSICFG
+302 SA
-311 VEKVDWSTVP
+311 D
-321 VWETTPFRNWYD
+321 
-333 ATPPTTERTT
+333 
-343 VGQWLTSFSSKAYNG
+343 
-358 GTKGENLFDNFDS
+358 NLFDNFSS
-371 ILSQIEVA
+371 ILEQIKIA
-379 TKAFKVT
+379 TKAFRVS
-386 DEMGENVSVV
+386 DHMGENITAEQIISGGKNVAKISD
-396 NYQQNEGNTVKV
+396 NEVKWNILASEVDETLTNWNEETNTG
-408 SENRDQIYWDILQS
+408 ILGYS
-422 ALDSEESNYTEN
+422 
-434 EDGTITGTLAY
+434 LAY
-445 TLHYTVKLD
+445 TVTLD
-454 NLSMQNPDQ
+454 NLSMKNID
-463 GSVKVNDSA
+463 SVVAVNEEA
-472 KLTYAVCTDG
+472 TLTYAVQNDG
-482 MWGDI
+482 TWGDI

-537 NESGGISFENIPSGH
+537 NESGEISFENIPSGH
-552 VYTLTEA
+552 VYTLTETEA
-559 EVPEGY
+559 PEGY
-565 VAVELIDV
+565 VEVTPIDV
-573 TVSYGEVTAEGIT
+573 AVSYGEVTAEGIT

-595 TGSLAISKEVTA
+595 TGSLAISKKVTV
-607 GDGLTPDENQQ
+607 GDGLTPSPDTNFTFSVQ
-618 FSFKVEFNGEGQLE
+618 F
-632 GDFPYTVS
+632 
-640 GSENEYTITDGGTIT
+640 GSELSGTYETKTTSEKGAQEEKTGELTVTNGQATVTLQADQTITIQ
-655 LKAEETATITGL
+655 GL
-667 PVGTTYTVTETNIP
+667 PAGTTYTVTETEP
-681 AGFEAE
+681 GDGFTQTAPD
-687 QGSISGTISGE
+687 GAATGTISADGTKT
-698 GNNAEFTNR
+698 AAFTNT
-707 YSVEPLILSGETYLT
+707 YEVESASLT
-722 VRKEI
+722 GSTALQVKKEI
-727 KAGDETYTWGEGDS
+727 QGKAPETSYEWQENDS
-741 FTFSIFAKNGVPM
+741 FTFTITAVTQDTPM
-754 PEEETVTIS
+754 PETEEIVIS
-763 NSTGGHTASF
+763 KDTTNHTASF
-773 GNITY
+773 GDITY
-778 EKPDTYQYTIR
+778 TKPGTYKYEIKEKNS
-789 EIHSDIPGM
+789 EIPGM
-798 SSDTKV
+798 SSDSR
-804 YIVTVNVAVQD
+804 A
-815 GKLVPEVTYQVKRNN
+815 YQVQVVVKDTGTGSLN
-830 ETTDYTKSEYE
+830 EEKIMYSLLAGGSTTKYEYNE
-841 NNKLLFTNQYDTSKQ
+841 NNPMTFVNTYNTATQQVIIRGTKTLIGDTLAKDQFSFALTKAEKVGSEGA
-856 TVRISG
+856 TAPLPVIDGDSL
-862 NKELKGEPLD
+862 EVGEPVKNT
-872 AGDFQFQLTGVQ
+872 AGTG
-884 KDDGE
+884 
-889 VIRDQSGVG
+889 
-898 DIPLPGDLE
+898 
-907 IGGTVTNGS
+907 N
-916 IESDPSNIFFGTI
+916 NIFFGTI
-929 TYDVKDE
+929 TYDVQDA
-936 GTYKYY
+936 GTYKYS
-942 FKEVV
+942 FQEVV
-947 PEEAEPGMVYDE
+947 PADKEPGMVYDD

-970 EDQVL
+970 DEGVL
-975 NAIVSVDAGDGTV
+975 NATVSVDTGDGTAAG
-988 TEKNAS
+988 ESAS
-994 LTFRNVKKEATLG
+994 LTFHNVKKEATLD
-1007 GDGSTALTV
+1007 GDGDAALTV
-1016 NKTLTGRGWLPTDTF
+1016 KKTLTGRGWLPTDQFTF
-1031 SFTLAANDDTTKQA
+1031 QLAAEDDDTSQA
-1045 IKDGDVVLNGV
+1045 LEDGTVKLENALGDAMV
-1056 QVVNGVM
+1056 
-1063 TTTISGGPTLTGS
+1063 TTIPESKTIQAGNSVISNTKTGS
-1076 NSIMNAKTSAFEGIT
+1076 FGDIT
-1091 FYEEGIYKFLVQETA
+1091 FYETGKYTFTVTEMKPGEGAIE
-1106 GEIKDVTYSLAKYT
+1106 GVTYSLAKYT

-1139 VTQTTN
+1139 VTQTTD

-1151 SEVGATTL
+1151 SEVGATTP

-1170 TKSVTTGEEG
+1170 TKSVTTGTEG
-1180 AGNYDPDGKVAG
+1180 TESYDPDGKVAG

-1229 EYVKNSAVN
+1229 EYVNNSAQN
-1238 ATYDDTT
+1238 ATYDGDT
-1245 KTLTWTINN
+1245 KTLTWTIKN
-1254 AAADATDEVSFQVKV
+1254 ADPNATGTVSFRVKV
-1269 TEAAVENKENTIKN
+1269 TEAAVKNDEDNTIEN
-1283 QAAVKVGDNTPKQT
+1283 QATVEVGDNESKQT
-1297 TETETYVP
+1297 TKTETYVP
-1305 EKSVTEYQPGTGD
+1305 EKSVTKYQPKDGD
-1318 AAATVPDTGL
+1318 ATTEVPQTGL
-1328 KVGDQLTYTIFYKN
+1328 KVGDQLTYTISYKN
-1342 TETDKANVTIADVVP
+1342 TEDTASMVTITDKVPTGTEFVSADNGGALDEESGIVAWTLNEVQP
-1357 AGTKLTEK
+1357 
-1365 PMADGATVTMYA
+1365 GAT
-1377 DDKGETET
+1377 GE
-1385 NDPAAAKMVKWV
+1385 
-1397 IPEVEENAE
+1397 
-1406 GTVTMTV
+1406 VTMTV

-1469 YEGVVGNQSGAA
+1469 YESVVGNQSGAA

-1539 EQTRKWSLALYYD
+1539 EQTREWSLALYYD

-1591 FTPKGEEGGIPT
+1591 FVPKNDPDGIPT

-1615 YQQYDMTIYPGL
+1615 YQQYSMTIYPGL

-1634 AQVKLNGGDNTETLP
+1634 AQVKLNGEDDTETLP

-1695 VADADTQYVVN
+1695 VADADTQYVIN
-1706 ESHVTVEAESVHLLA
+1706 DSHVTVEAENVHLLA

-1734 ANESQRI
+1734 ANESQQI

-1746 VENNQ
+1746 VKNDQ

-1792 SNDDFKIVHFTGLD
+1792 SNDDFKLVHFTGLD
-1806 RQYDEETEK
+1806 RQYDGDTAD
-1815 LIGTEGY
+1815 LIGQEGY
-1822 EVEEYTTAN
+1822 EVEAYTTSN
-1831 NKLEIVT
+1831 GGLEIVT

-1864 SSGGGGSGGNK
+1864 SSGGGGGGGNK

-1936 SQSNDFT
+1936 SQSNSFT
-1943 DVAADAWYNNA
+1943 DVAEDAWYNNA

-2043 MVNRTLDRHPDQDHF
+2043 MVNRTLDRHPDPDHF

-2078 IQEATNSHEYQV
+2078 MQEATNSHEYQM

-2114 EKEWSDANSSENPG
+2114 EKAWSDANSSENPG

>member
-1 MQPEEETKNM
+1 M
-11 KKRLLAMLMVL
+11 
-22 SMALSI
+22 
-28 LPMSAM
+28 
-34 AAPGG
+34 
-39 GSGDQDETSQV
+39 
-50 VNPGGTVYYDQ
+50 
-61 NGKQYDTGKL
+61 
-71 GEDGIVVEMS
+71 
-81 KTVQAGDSENIFDV
+81 
-95 TLQVKTNQNVQE
+95 
-107 LSSTNPDAAVA
+107 
-118 LVLDLSGSME
+118 
-128 DCVECGKGET
+128 
-138 SHSRWSDHTYKSRL
+138 
-152 AQAQENAIQ
+152 
-161 FLNQFSELSS
+161 
-171 GEGKAKRM
+171 
-179 VTVITFNSHAQ
+179 
-190 RVTSWLDVT
+190 
-199 NQRNLSHVQ
+199 
-208 TQINSLEISERYTGT
+208 
-223 NIEAGLMLADN
+223 
-234 NLDEVKEEGI
+234 
-244 EYLYTILLTDGKP
+244 
-257 TWHVQRTSNSKNNI
+257 
-271 TGERGGGSS
+271 
-280 TKKEDAEDVGKEAN
+280 
-294 DILTKSRN
+294 
-302 SKLFSICFG
+302 
-311 VEKVDWSTVP
+311 
-321 VWETTPFRNWYD
+321 WETTPFKNWYN

-520 FTLTCQD
+520 FTLTYQD

-537 NESGGISFENIPSGH
+537 NESGKISFENIPSGH
-552 VYTLTEA
+552 VYTLTETEA
-559 EVPEGY
+559 PEGY
-565 VAVELIDV
+565 VEVTPIDV
-573 TVSYGEVTAEGIT
+573 AVSYGEVTAEGIT

-595 TGSLAISKEVTA
+595 TGSLAISKKVTV
-607 GDGLTPDENQQ
+607 GDGLTPSPDTNFTFSVQ
-618 FSFKVEFNGEGQLE
+618 F
-632 GDFPYTVS
+632 
-640 GSENEYTITDGGTIT
+640 GSELSGTYETKTTSEKGAQEEETGKLTVTNGQATVTLQADQTITIQ
-655 LKAEETATITGL
+655 GL
-667 PVGTTYTVTETNIP
+667 PAGTTYTVTETERGE
-681 AGFEAE
+681 GFTQTVPEGDAT
-687 QGSISGTISGE
+687 GTISANRTE
-698 GNNAEFTNR
+698 TAAFTN
-707 YSVEPLILSGETYLT
+707 TYKVAPVSLAGST
-722 VRKEI
+722 ALQVKKEI
-727 KAGDETYTWGEGDS
+727 QGKAPETSYEWQENDS
-741 FTFSIFAKNGVPM
+741 FTFTITAVTQGAPM
-754 PEEETVTIS
+754 PERKEIVIDKDTT
-763 NSTGGHTASF
+763 NHTASF
-773 GNITY
+773 GDITY
-778 EKPDTYQYTIR
+778 KKPGTYKYEIKEKNS
-789 EIHSDIPGM
+789 EIPGM
-798 SSDTKV
+798 SSDSR
-804 YIVTVNVAVQD
+804 A
-815 GKLVPEVTYQVKRNN
+815 YQVQVVVKDTGTGSLNV
-830 ETTDYTKSEYE
+830 EKIMYSLLAGGSTTKYEYNE
-841 NNKLLFTNQYDTSKQ
+841 NNPMTFVNTYDTATQRVIIRGTK
-856 TVRISG
+856 T
-862 NKELKGEPLD
+862 
-872 AGDFQFQLTGVQ
+872 LTGDTLA
-884 KDDGE
+884 KDQFSFALTKAE
-889 VIRDQSGVG
+889 KVG
-898 DIPLPGDLE
+898 SEGATVPLPVIDENSLE
-907 IGGTVTNGS
+907 VGNTVKNTEATAN
-916 IESDPSNIFFGTI
+916 NIFFGTI
-929 TYDVKDE
+929 TYDVQDA
-936 GTYKYY
+936 GTYKYS
-942 FKEVV
+942 FQEVD
-947 PEEAEPGMVYDE
+947 PEDKEPGMVYDE

-970 EDQVL
+970 DEDKGL

-988 TEKNAS
+988 TEENAS

-1031 SFTLAANDDTTKQA
+1031 SFTLAANNDETKKA
-1045 IKDGDVVLNGV
+1045 IAEGNVVLNGA
-1056 QVVNGVM
+1056 QVDDDVM

-1091 FYEEGIYKFLVQETA
+1091 FYEKGTYKFLVQETA
-1106 GEIKDVTYSLAKYT
+1106 GVIEDVTYSQAAYT

-1125 DENEDGTLADPVVT
+1125 DENEDGTLAKPEVT

-1170 TKSVTTGEEG
+1170 TKSVTTGTTEDPDG
-1180 AGNYDPDGKVAG
+1180 IDPDGKVAG

-1217 TVTVTDTIPEGT
+1217 TVIVTDTIPEGT
-1229 EYVKNSAVN
+1229 ECVADGGAN
-1238 ATYDDTT
+1238 YDDTA
-1245 KTLTWTINN
+1245 KTLTWTIDN
-1254 AAADATDEVSFQVKV
+1254 AAANATGEVSFRVKV
-1269 TEAAVENKENTIKN
+1269 TEAAVKDDENNTIVN
-1283 QAAVKVGDNTPKQT
+1283 QADVKVGNNDPKQT
-1297 TETETYVP
+1297 TTTETYVP
-1305 EKSVTEYQPGTGD
+1305 EKSVTKYQPKDGD
-1318 AAATVPDTGL
+1318 ATTEVPQTGL
-1328 KVGDQLTYTIFYKN
+1328 KVGDQLTYTISYKN
-1342 TETDKANVTIADVVP
+1342 TED
-1357 AGTKLTEK
+1357 TE
-1365 PMADGATVTMYA
+1365 ATVTITDKVPTGTEFVSA
-1377 DDKGETET
+1377 DNDGALNKESGIVTWTLNKVQPGDTGE
-1385 NDPAAAKMVKWV
+1385 
-1397 IPEVEENAE
+1397 
-1406 GTVTMTV
+1406 VTMTV

-1445 EIDESERTVTITP
+1445 KIDESERTVTITP
-1458 ADIIVYTGGTG
+1458 ADIIVYTGGDG
-1469 YEGVVGNQSGAA
+1469 YESVVGNQSGAA
-1481 RAGEDEETG
+1481 RAGDDEETG
-1490 GQSNGLPEPGYY
+1490 DQSNGLPEPGYY

-1513 NIKEDPTEEGATDLS
+1513 NIQDDPTEEGATDLS

-1534 YADDE
+1534 YADE
-1539 EQTRKWSLALYYD
+1539 EQTREWSLALYYD
-1552 GEDGTSYEETRVEGV
+1552 DEDGTSYEETTVGDV

-1578 AVVDGE
+1578 AVVGGE

-1864 SSGGGGSGGNK
+1864 SSGGGGGGGNK

-1888 GYPVDYETGEPTDD
+1888 GYPVDYATGEPTDD

-1936 SQSNDFT
+1936 SQSNSFT

-1954 ISTMANA
+1954 ISTMTNA

-2043 MVNRTLDRHPDQDHF
+2043 MVNRTLDRHPDPDHF
-2058 LEDMLVW
+2058 LKDMLVW

-2078 IQEATNSHEYQV
+2078 MQEATNSHEYQM

-2128 DVV
+2128 DVAG